1 MISLENVSFENVFSY
16 KLIYI
21 LAINDEAHEGLLKI
35 GDATLKTDQPIEKL
49 IPNCSLLNK
58 SAKKRIETYT
68 NTAGIDYKLLY
79 TQLAVKKEKDKI
91 DKKDKLVAFRD
102 YEVHNV
108 LKASNIKPEKLVK
121 SREWF
126 RVDLET
132 AKKAIEAV
140 INNEENLLGK
150 DIEKYTPI
158 IFRPEQEEAIDKTVK
173 LFTSTKKKEFS
184 KMLWN
189 AKMRFGKTVS
199 ALEVIR
205 QCKFNKT
212 IIITHRPVVDKG
224 WKDDFN
230 KIFYNEKNFIY
241 ASRKD
246 SSLKKLVASKKHFI
260 YFTSI
265 QELRIS
271 KTVGGTYDKND
282 DVFDTEWDLVIV
294 DEAHEGTTTALGDEV
309 IKRLVK
315 SNNNHN
321 TKFLALSGTP
331 FNIIDEY
338 NDEKCVYT
346 WDYIME
352 QDNKEKWGENHFGD
366 SNPYEELPKMHIYTY
381 NLGELLKTK
390 YVEDKAFNFKEFFRT
405 WTGNIKIDLKPMPKN
420 ANIGDFIH
428 ENDIISFLNLITKK
442 DSKNNYPFANE
453 KYRDLFRHTL
463 WMVPGVKE
471 AKALSELMKSHP
483 VFGSTAF
490 KIVNVAGDGDSE
502 EENKDALNS
511 VKTAIKEAG
520 TEGYT
525 ITLSCGKLTT
535 GVTIREWTAVM
546 MLAGA
551 YSTSAS
557 TYLQTIFRVQSP
569 CNMNGKIKTDCY
581 VFDFA
586 PDRALKVIA
595 ESVNISTKPG
605 RINSEEKQKILG
617 AFLNY
622 CPVISLE
629 GTKMKKL
636 STSRLLQ
643 RVKRVYAEKA
653 IKNGFDDDSL
663 YSDEL
668 LKLQNVDVEK
678 FKGLQKIL
686 EQTKSLGKTK
696 QIDINKQGLTDEE
709 YEELE
714 RLEKKQK
721 KNKKELTPEEKE
733 ELERR
738 KEILNNKAIAK
749 SILRSISIRIPL
761 LIYGAN
767 IAFNEDI
774 TIENLTELVDDVS
787 WQEFMPKGVTKDL
800 FKEFIK
806 YYDKEVFIVAG
817 LKIRDIVKSADD
829 LPILERIKEITKL
842 FSYFKNPDKETVLTP
857 WRVVNMHMSD
867 CLGGYDFFDEEHLE
881 EISEPRLVN
890 RGQVTKD
897 IFDKKDT
904 HILEVNSKTGLYPL
918 YMTYSIYR
926 YKLERL
932 KAVKNEIS
940 TEDEN
945 NLWIETV
952 KNNIFVI
959 CKTKMAKYI
968 TNRTLLGYKQIDSN
982 SKIGINAHCFD
993 DLLKSM
999 TDKPES
1005 FIKRIQRISF
1015 WLNEGNGIMK
1025 FDAIVGNPPYQENIS
1040 SKEGNKSL
1048 SKQLYPTFIKNSI
1061 LLEPKYLSL
1070 ITPSRWFT
1078 ADAQDKSFK
1087 KLREFILRHQHFV
1100 KIVNYPNNKLVF
1112 SNVEIAGG
1120 VNYFLYNG
1128 MYSGN
1133 VEFVECYKDSTNV
1146 VFRPLFEDNLD
1157 IIISMNSN
1165 INILNKIR
1173 DRNDFQ
1179 SMTNITLGRN
1189 AFGIVGKE
1197 DVLRKCTTEESF
1209 INAVKVICAYE
1220 KIRYTKRENIKKN
1233 IDLIDKW
1240 KVVISKGNGGAGLL
1254 SDDKPVAIL
1263 GKAYISEPNSI
1274 CTDSLIPIGN
1284 FDTKIEAQNLKKY
1297 LSGKFLRFV
1306 VGILKVSQNLSQ
1318 NVYQFVPLQDF
1329 SDKSD
1334 IDWSK
1339 SIAEIDQQL
1348 YAKYKFSKDEIDYVE
1363 SKIKPMAE

>member
-1 MISLENVSFENVFSY
+1 MISLENISFENVFSY

-79 TQLAVKKEKDKI
+79 TQLAVKKEKNKI

-126 RVDLET
+126 RLDLET

-140 INNEENLLGK
+140 INNEKNLLKK
-150 DIEKYTPI
+150 DIKAYTPI

-224 WKDDFN
+224 WEEDFN

-241 ASRKD
+241 GSKKD
-246 SSLKKLVASKKHFI
+246 SSLKELIVSKKKFV
-260 YFTSI
+260 YFASI
-265 QELRIS
+265 QDLRNS
-271 KTVGGTYDKND
+271 KTVGGIYDKND

-315 SNNNHN
+315 SNSSHN

-352 QDNKEKWGENHFGD
+352 QDSKEKWSENHFGD

-405 WTGNIKIDLKPMPKN
+405 WTGNIKIDLKQMPKN
-420 ANIGDFIH
+420 ANIGDFVH

-442 DSKNNYPFANE
+442 DSQNNYPFATE

-502 EENKDALNS
+502 EENKDALNL

-546 MLAGA
+546 MLAGS

-569 CNMNGKIKTDCY
+569 CNLNGKIKTDCY

-629 GTKMKKL
+629 GTKMKEL

-817 LKIRDIVKSADD
+817 LKIRDIVKSADN

-932 KAVKNEIS
+932 KAVKNEIF

-945 NLWIETV
+945 NLWIEIV
-952 KNNIFVI
+952 RNNIFVI
-959 CKTKMAKYI
+959 CKTEMAKYI
-968 TNRTLLGYKQIDSN
+968 TNRTLLGYKQINLN

-993 DLLKSM
+993 DLLKCM
-999 TDKPES
+999 TDKTGR
-1005 FIKRIQRISF
+1005 FIKRIQRVNF
-1015 WLNEGNGIMK
+1015 WLNEGNEIMK
-1025 FDAIVGNPPYQENIS
+1025 FDAIVGNPPYMIMDGGAKASAKPIYNYFIES
-1040 SKEGNKSL
+1040 SKKV
-1048 SKQLYPTFIKNSI
+1048 
-1061 LLEPKYLSL
+1061 EPKYMSFIIPTRWYTGGKGLDDFRKSMLNDKHMEL
-1070 ITPSRWFT
+1070 IHDYLTP
-1078 ADAQDKSFK
+1078 
-1087 KLREFILRHQHFV
+1087 EYI
-1100 KIVNYPNNKLVF
+1100 F
-1112 SNVEIAGG
+1112 SNTNIRGG
-1120 VNYFLYNG
+1120 VCYFLWNKDYN
-1128 MYSGN
+1128 N
-1133 VEFVECYKDSTNV
+1133 EVDLIRAVTHQNEK
-1146 VFRPLFEDNLD
+1146 
-1157 IIISMNSN
+1157 IISD
-1165 INILNKIR
+1165 IKRKFKIKEVDIFIR
-1173 DRNDFQ
+1173 DAHAIAILDR
-1179 SMTNITLGRN
+1179 IL
-1189 AFGIVGKE
+1189 KE
-1197 DVLRKCTTEESF
+1197 
-1209 INAVKVICAYE
+1209 
-1220 KIRYTKRENIKKN
+1220 KN
-1233 IDLIDKW
+1233 IDFMTNYISSRKPFGIDGNFTESESFLSDKNELANIECYGKAKSIGYIKKDDVKNHKDWISVW
-1240 KVVISKGNGGAGLL
+1240 KVYMPYVNNIGTELN
-1254 SDDKPVAIL
+1254 DDNQNTFI
-1263 GKAYISEPNSI
+1263 GEPNSV
-1274 CTDSLIPIGN
+1274 CTETFLVAGA
-1284 FDTKIEAQNLKKY
+1284 ELNLNKYECIALSKY
-1297 LSGKFLRFV
+1297 LRSKFARF
-1306 VGILKVSQNLSQ
+1306 LHSLAKTSHHATAKT
-1318 NVYQFVPLQDF
+1318 YQFVPLQDF
-1329 SDKSD
+1329 SDESD

>member
-1 MISLENVSFENVFSY
+1 MISLENISFENVFSY

-79 TQLAVKKEKDKI
+79 TQLAVKKEKNKI

-108 LKASNIKPEKLVK
+108 LKASNIKPEKLAK

-140 INNEENLLGK
+140 INNEKNLLKK
-150 DIEKYTPI
+150 DIKAHTPI

-224 WKDDFN
+224 WEEDFN

-241 ASRKD
+241 GSKKD
-246 SSLKKLVASKKHFI
+246 SSLKELIVSKKKFV
-260 YFTSI
+260 YFASI
-265 QELRIS
+265 QDLRNS
-271 KTVGGTYDKND
+271 KTVGGIYDKND

-315 SNNNHN
+315 SNSSHN

-352 QDNKEKWGENHFGD
+352 QDSKEKWSNNHFGD

-420 ANIGDFIH
+420 ANIGDCVH

-442 DSKNNYPFANE
+442 DSQNNYPFATE

-490 KIVNVAGDGDSE
+490 NIVNVAGDGDSE
-502 EENKDALNS
+502 EENKDALNL

-714 RLEKKQK
+714 CLEKKQK

-733 ELERR
+733 DLERR
-738 KEILNNKAIAK
+738 KEILKNKAIAK

-926 YKLERL
+926 YKLKRL

-945 NLWIETV
+945 NLWIETIR
-952 KNNIFVI
+952 NNIFVI

-1005 FIKRIQRISF
+1005 FIKRIQRVSF

-1025 FDAIVGNPPYQENIS
+1025 FDAIVGNPPYMIMDGGAKASAKPIYNYFIES
-1040 SKEGNKSL
+1040 SKKVEPRYMSFIIPTRWYTGGKGLDDFRKSML
-1048 SKQLYPTFIKNSI
+1048 NDKHMELIHD
-1061 LLEPKYLSL
+1061 YL
-1070 ITPSRWFT
+1070 TP
-1078 ADAQDKSFK
+1078 
-1087 KLREFILRHQHFV
+1087 EYI
-1100 KIVNYPNNKLVF
+1100 F
-1112 SNVEIAGG
+1112 SNTNIRGG
-1120 VNYFLYNG
+1120 VCYFLWNKDYN
-1128 MYSGN
+1128 N
-1133 VEFVECYKDSTNV
+1133 EVDLIRV
-1146 VFRPLFEDNLD
+1146 VTHQNEK
-1157 IIISMNSN
+1157 IISD
-1165 INILNKIR
+1165 IKRKFKIKEVDIFIR
-1173 DRNDFQ
+1173 DAHAIAILDR
-1179 SMTNITLGRN
+1179 IL
-1189 AFGIVGKE
+1189 KE
-1197 DVLRKCTTEESF
+1197 
-1209 INAVKVICAYE
+1209 
-1220 KIRYTKRENIKKN
+1220 KN
-1233 IDLIDKW
+1233 IDFMTNYISSRKPFGIDGNFTESESFLSDKNELANIECYGKAKSIGYIKKDDVKNHKDWISVW
-1240 KVVISKGNGGAGLL
+1240 KVYMPYVNNIGTELN
-1254 SDDKPVAIL
+1254 DDNQNTFI
-1263 GKAYISEPNSI
+1263 GEPNSV
-1274 CTDSLIPIGN
+1274 CTETFLVAGA
-1284 FDTKIEAQNLKKY
+1284 ELNLNKYECIALSKY
-1297 LSGKFLRFV
+1297 LRSKFARF
-1306 VGILKVSQNLSQ
+1306 LHSLAKTSHHATAKT
-1318 NVYQFVPLQDF
+1318 YQFVPLQDF

-1348 YAKYKFSKDEIDYVE
+1348 YVKYKFSKDEIDYVE

>member
-1 MISLENVSFENVFSY
+1 
-16 KLIYI
+16 
-21 LAINDEAHEGLLKI
+21 
-35 GDATLKTDQPIEKL
+35 
-49 IPNCSLLNK
+49 
-58 SAKKRIETYT
+58 
-68 NTAGIDYKLLY
+68 
-79 TQLAVKKEKDKI
+79 
-91 DKKDKLVAFRD
+91 
-102 YEVHNV
+102 
-108 LKASNIKPEKLVK
+108 
-121 SREWF
+121 
-126 RVDLET
+126 
-132 AKKAIEAV
+132 
-140 INNEENLLGK
+140 
-150 DIEKYTPI
+150 
-158 IFRPEQEEAIDKTVK
+158 
-173 LFTSTKKKEFS
+173 
-184 KMLWN
+184 
-189 AKMRFGKTVS
+189 MR
-199 ALEVIR
+199 
-205 QCKFNKT
+205 N
-212 IIITHRPVVDKG
+212 
-224 WKDDFN
+224 
-230 KIFYNEKNFIY
+230 
-241 ASRKD
+241 
-246 SSLKKLVASKKHFI
+246 
-260 YFTSI
+260 
-265 QELRIS
+265 S
-271 KTVGGTYDKND
+271 KTVGGIYDKND

-315 SNNNHN
+315 SNSSHN

-352 QDNKEKWGENHFGD
+352 QDSKEKWSNNHFGD

-420 ANIGDFIH
+420 ANIGDFVH

-442 DSKNNYPFANE
+442 DSQNNYPFATE

-502 EENKDALNS
+502 EENKDALNL

-733 ELERR
+733 DLERR
-738 KEILNNKAIAK
+738 KEILKNKAIAK

-890 RGQVTKD
+890 RGQGTKD

-926 YKLERL
+926 YKLKRL

-945 NLWIETV
+945 NLWIETIR
-952 KNNIFVI
+952 NNIFVI

-1005 FIKRIQRISF
+1005 FIKRIQRVSF

-1025 FDAIVGNPPYQENIS
+1025 FDAIVGNPPYMIMDGGAKASAKPIYNYFIES
-1040 SKEGNKSL
+1040 SKKV
-1048 SKQLYPTFIKNSI
+1048 
-1061 LLEPKYLSL
+1061 EPKYMSFIIPTRWYTGGKGLDDFRKSMLNDKHMEL
-1070 ITPSRWFT
+1070 IHDYLTP
-1078 ADAQDKSFK
+1078 
-1087 KLREFILRHQHFV
+1087 EYI
-1100 KIVNYPNNKLVF
+1100 F
-1112 SNVEIAGG
+1112 SNTNIRGG
-1120 VNYFLYNG
+1120 VCYFLWNKNYN
-1128 MYSGN
+1128 N
-1133 VEFVECYKDSTNV
+1133 EVDLIRV
-1146 VFRPLFEDNLD
+1146 VTHQNEK
-1157 IIISMNSN
+1157 IISD
-1165 INILNKIR
+1165 IKRKFKIKEVDIFIR
-1173 DRNDFQ
+1173 DAHAIAILDR
-1179 SMTNITLGRN
+1179 IL
-1189 AFGIVGKE
+1189 KE
-1197 DVLRKCTTEESF
+1197 
-1209 INAVKVICAYE
+1209 
-1220 KIRYTKRENIKKN
+1220 KN
-1233 IDLIDKW
+1233 IDFMTNYISSRKPFGIDGNFTESELFLSDKNELANIECYGKAKSIGYIKKDDVKNHKDWISVW
-1240 KVVISKGNGGAGLL
+1240 KVYMPYVNNIGTELN
-1254 SDDKPVAIL
+1254 DDNQNTFI
-1263 GKAYISEPNSI
+1263 GEPNSV
-1274 CTDSLIPIGN
+1274 CTETFLVAGA
-1284 FDTKIEAQNLKKY
+1284 ELNLNKYECIALSKY
-1297 LSGKFLRFV
+1297 LRSKFARF
-1306 VGILKVSQNLSQ
+1306 LHSLAKTSHHATAKT
-1318 NVYQFVPLQDF
+1318 YQFVPLQDF

>member
-1 MISLENVSFENVFSY
+1 MISLENISFENVFSY

-140 INNEENLLGK
+140 INNEKNLLKK
-150 DIEKYTPI
+150 DIKAHTPI

-224 WKDDFN
+224 WEEDFN

-241 ASRKD
+241 GSKKD
-246 SSLKKLVASKKHFI
+246 SSLKELIVSKKKFV
-260 YFTSI
+260 YFASI
-265 QELRIS
+265 QDLRNS
-271 KTVGGTYDKND
+271 KTVGGIYDKND

-315 SNNNHN
+315 SNSSHN

-352 QDNKEKWGENHFGD
+352 QDSKEKWSNNYFGD

-420 ANIGDFIH
+420 ANIGDFVH

-442 DSKNNYPFANE
+442 DSQNNYPFATE

-490 KIVNVAGDGDSE
+490 NIVNVAGDGDSE
-502 EENKDALNS
+502 EENKDALNL

-733 ELERR
+733 DLERR
-738 KEILNNKAIAK
+738 KEILKNKAIAK

-926 YKLERL
+926 YKLKRL

-945 NLWIETV
+945 NLWIETIR
-952 KNNIFVI
+952 NNIFVV

-1005 FIKRIQRISF
+1005 FIKRIQRVSF

-1025 FDAIVGNPPYQENIS
+1025 FDAIVGNPPYMIMDGGAKASAKPIYNYFIES
-1040 SKEGNKSL
+1040 SKKVEPRYMSFIIPTRWYTGGKGLDDFRKSML
-1048 SKQLYPTFIKNSI
+1048 NDKHMELIHD
-1061 LLEPKYLSL
+1061 YL
-1070 ITPSRWFT
+1070 TP
-1078 ADAQDKSFK
+1078 
-1087 KLREFILRHQHFV
+1087 EYI
-1100 KIVNYPNNKLVF
+1100 F
-1112 SNVEIAGG
+1112 SNTNIRGG
-1120 VNYFLYNG
+1120 VCYFLWNKDYN
-1128 MYSGN
+1128 N
-1133 VEFVECYKDSTNV
+1133 EVDLIRV
-1146 VFRPLFEDNLD
+1146 VTHQNEK
-1157 IIISMNSN
+1157 IISD
-1165 INILNKIR
+1165 IKRKFKIKEVDIFIR
-1173 DRNDFQ
+1173 DAHAIAILDR
-1179 SMTNITLGRN
+1179 IL
-1189 AFGIVGKE
+1189 KE
-1197 DVLRKCTTEESF
+1197 
-1209 INAVKVICAYE
+1209 
-1220 KIRYTKRENIKKN
+1220 KN
-1233 IDLIDKW
+1233 IDFMTNYISSRKPFGIDGNFTESESFLSDKNELANIECYGKAKSIGYIKKDDVKNHKDWISVW
-1240 KVVISKGNGGAGLL
+1240 KVYMPYVNNIGTELN
-1254 SDDKPVAIL
+1254 DDNQNTFI
-1263 GKAYISEPNSI
+1263 GEPNSV
-1274 CTDSLIPIGN
+1274 CTETFLVAGA
-1284 FDTKIEAQNLKKY
+1284 ELNLNKYECIALSKY
-1297 LSGKFLRFV
+1297 LRSKFARF
-1306 VGILKVSQNLSQ
+1306 LHSLAKTSHHATAKT
-1318 NVYQFVPLQDF
+1318 YQFVPLQDF

-1348 YAKYKFSKDEIDYVE
+1348 YVKYKFSKDEIDYVE

>member
-1 MISLENVSFENVFSY
+1 
-16 KLIYI
+16 
-21 LAINDEAHEGLLKI
+21 
-35 GDATLKTDQPIEKL
+35 
-49 IPNCSLLNK
+49 
-58 SAKKRIETYT
+58 
-68 NTAGIDYKLLY
+68 
-79 TQLAVKKEKDKI
+79 
-91 DKKDKLVAFRD
+91 
-102 YEVHNV
+102 
-108 LKASNIKPEKLVK
+108 
-121 SREWF
+121 
-126 RVDLET
+126 
-132 AKKAIEAV
+132 
-140 INNEENLLGK
+140 
-150 DIEKYTPI
+150 
-158 IFRPEQEEAIDKTVK
+158 
-173 LFTSTKKKEFS
+173 
-184 KMLWN
+184 
-189 AKMRFGKTVS
+189 MR
-199 ALEVIR
+199 
-205 QCKFNKT
+205 N
-212 IIITHRPVVDKG
+212 
-224 WKDDFN
+224 
-230 KIFYNEKNFIY
+230 
-241 ASRKD
+241 
-246 SSLKKLVASKKHFI
+246 
-260 YFTSI
+260 
-265 QELRIS
+265 S
-271 KTVGGTYDKND
+271 KTVGGIYDKND

-315 SNNNHN
+315 SNSSHN

-352 QDNKEKWGENHFGD
+352 QDSKEKWSNNHFGD

-420 ANIGDFIH
+420 ANIGDFVH

-442 DSKNNYPFANE
+442 DSQNNYPFATE

-502 EENKDALNS
+502 EENKDALNL

-733 ELERR
+733 DLERR
-738 KEILNNKAIAK
+738 KEILKNKAIAK

-926 YKLERL
+926 YELKRL

-945 NLWIETV
+945 NLWIETIR
-952 KNNIFVI
+952 NNIFVI

-1005 FIKRIQRISF
+1005 FIKRIQRVSF

-1025 FDAIVGNPPYQENIS
+1025 FDAIVGNPPYMIMDGGAKASAKPIYNYFIES
-1040 SKEGNKSL
+1040 SKKV
-1048 SKQLYPTFIKNSI
+1048 
-1061 LLEPKYLSL
+1061 EPKYMSFIIPTRWYTGGKGLDDFRKSMLNDKHMEL
-1070 ITPSRWFT
+1070 IHDYLTP
-1078 ADAQDKSFK
+1078 
-1087 KLREFILRHQHFV
+1087 EYI
-1100 KIVNYPNNKLVF
+1100 F
-1112 SNVEIAGG
+1112 SNTNIRGG
-1120 VNYFLYNG
+1120 VCYFLWNKNYN
-1128 MYSGN
+1128 N
-1133 VEFVECYKDSTNV
+1133 EVDLIRV
-1146 VFRPLFEDNLD
+1146 VTHQNEK
-1157 IIISMNSN
+1157 IISD
-1165 INILNKIR
+1165 IKRKFKIKEVDIFIR
-1173 DRNDFQ
+1173 DAHAIAILDR
-1179 SMTNITLGRN
+1179 IL
-1189 AFGIVGKE
+1189 KE
-1197 DVLRKCTTEESF
+1197 
-1209 INAVKVICAYE
+1209 
-1220 KIRYTKRENIKKN
+1220 KN
-1233 IDLIDKW
+1233 IDFMTNYISSRKPFGIDGNFTESELFLSDKNELANIECYGKAKSIGYIKKDDVKNHKDWISVW
-1240 KVVISKGNGGAGLL
+1240 KVYMPYVNNIGTELN
-1254 SDDKPVAIL
+1254 DDNQNTFI
-1263 GKAYISEPNSI
+1263 GEPNSV
-1274 CTDSLIPIGN
+1274 CTETFLVAGA
-1284 FDTKIEAQNLKKY
+1284 ELNLNKYECIALSKY
-1297 LSGKFLRFV
+1297 LRSKFARF
-1306 VGILKVSQNLSQ
+1306 LHSLAKTSHHATAKT
-1318 NVYQFVPLQDF
+1318 YQFVPLQDF

>member
-1 MISLENVSFENVFSY
+1 MISLENISFENVFSY

-79 TQLAVKKEKDKI
+79 TQLAVKKEKNKI

-140 INNEENLLGK
+140 INNEKNLLKK
-150 DIEKYTPI
+150 DIKAYTPI

-224 WKDDFN
+224 WEEDFN

-241 ASRKD
+241 GSKKD
-246 SSLKKLVASKKHFI
+246 SSLKELIVSKKKFV
-260 YFTSI
+260 YFASI
-265 QELRIS
+265 QDLRNS
-271 KTVGGTYDKND
+271 KTVGGIYDKND

-315 SNNNHN
+315 SNSSHN

-352 QDNKEKWGENHFGD
+352 QDSKEKWSNNHFGD

-420 ANIGDFIH
+420 ANIGDFVH

-442 DSKNNYPFANE
+442 DSQNNYPFATE

-502 EENKDALNS
+502 EENKDALNL

-569 CNMNGKIKTDCY
+569 CNLNGKIKTDCY

-629 GTKMKKL
+629 GTKMKEL

-817 LKIRDIVKSADD
+817 LKIRDIVKSADN

-932 KAVKNEIS
+932 KAVKNEIF

-945 NLWIETV
+945 NLWIEIV
-952 KNNIFVI
+952 RNNIFVI
-959 CKTKMAKYI
+959 CKTEMAKYI
-968 TNRTLLGYKQIDSN
+968 TNRTLLGYKQINLN

-993 DLLKSM
+993 DLLKCM
-999 TDKPES
+999 TDKTGR
-1005 FIKRIQRISF
+1005 FIKRIQRVNF
-1015 WLNEGNGIMK
+1015 WLNEGNEIMK
-1025 FDAIVGNPPYQENIS
+1025 FDAIVGNPPYMIMDGGAKASAKPIYNYFIES
-1040 SKEGNKSL
+1040 SKKV
-1048 SKQLYPTFIKNSI
+1048 
-1061 LLEPKYLSL
+1061 EPKYMSFIIPTRWYTGGKGLDDFRKSMLNDKHMEL
-1070 ITPSRWFT
+1070 IHDYLTP
-1078 ADAQDKSFK
+1078 
-1087 KLREFILRHQHFV
+1087 EYI
-1100 KIVNYPNNKLVF
+1100 F
-1112 SNVEIAGG
+1112 SNTNIRGG
-1120 VNYFLYNG
+1120 VCYFLWNKDYN
-1128 MYSGN
+1128 N
-1133 VEFVECYKDSTNV
+1133 EVDLIRAVTHQNEK
-1146 VFRPLFEDNLD
+1146 
-1157 IIISMNSN
+1157 IISD
-1165 INILNKIR
+1165 IKRKFKIKEVDIFIR
-1173 DRNDFQ
+1173 DAHAIAILDR
-1179 SMTNITLGRN
+1179 IL
-1189 AFGIVGKE
+1189 KE
-1197 DVLRKCTTEESF
+1197 
-1209 INAVKVICAYE
+1209 
-1220 KIRYTKRENIKKN
+1220 KN
-1233 IDLIDKW
+1233 IDFMTNYISSRKPFGIDGNFTESESFLSDKNELANIECYGKAKSIGYIKKDDVKNHKDWISVW
-1240 KVVISKGNGGAGLL
+1240 KVYMPYVNNIGTELN
-1254 SDDKPVAIL
+1254 DDNQNTFI
-1263 GKAYISEPNSI
+1263 GEPNSV
-1274 CTDSLIPIGN
+1274 CTETFLVAGA
-1284 FDTKIEAQNLKKY
+1284 ELNLNKYECIALSKY
-1297 LSGKFLRFV
+1297 LRSKFARF
-1306 VGILKVSQNLSQ
+1306 LHSLAKTSHHATAKT
-1318 NVYQFVPLQDF
+1318 YQFVPLQDF
-1329 SDKSD
+1329 SDESD

>member
-1 MISLENVSFENVFSY
+1 
-16 KLIYI
+16 
-21 LAINDEAHEGLLKI
+21 
-35 GDATLKTDQPIEKL
+35 
-49 IPNCSLLNK
+49 
-58 SAKKRIETYT
+58 
-68 NTAGIDYKLLY
+68 
-79 TQLAVKKEKDKI
+79 
-91 DKKDKLVAFRD
+91 
-102 YEVHNV
+102 
-108 LKASNIKPEKLVK
+108 
-121 SREWF
+121 
-126 RVDLET
+126 
-132 AKKAIEAV
+132 
-140 INNEENLLGK
+140 
-150 DIEKYTPI
+150 
-158 IFRPEQEEAIDKTVK
+158 
-173 LFTSTKKKEFS
+173 
-184 KMLWN
+184 
-189 AKMRFGKTVS
+189 MR
-199 ALEVIR
+199 
-205 QCKFNKT
+205 N
-212 IIITHRPVVDKG
+212 
-224 WKDDFN
+224 
-230 KIFYNEKNFIY
+230 
-241 ASRKD
+241 
-246 SSLKKLVASKKHFI
+246 
-260 YFTSI
+260 
-265 QELRIS
+265 S
-271 KTVGGTYDKND
+271 KTVGGIYDKND

-315 SNNNHN
+315 SNSSHN

-352 QDNKEKWGENHFGD
+352 QDSKEKWSNNHFGD

-390 YVEDKAFNFKEFFRT
+390 YLEDKAFNFKEFFRT

-420 ANIGDFIH
+420 ANIGDFVH

-442 DSKNNYPFANE
+442 DSQNNYPFATE

-502 EENKDALNS
+502 EENKDALNL

-733 ELERR
+733 DLERR
-738 KEILNNKAIAK
+738 KEILKNKAIAK

-926 YKLERL
+926 YKLKRL

-945 NLWIETV
+945 NLWIETIR
-952 KNNIFVI
+952 NNIFVI

-1005 FIKRIQRISF
+1005 FIKRIQRVSF

-1025 FDAIVGNPPYQENIS
+1025 FDAIVGNPPYMIMDGGAKASAKPIYNYFIES
-1040 SKEGNKSL
+1040 SKKV
-1048 SKQLYPTFIKNSI
+1048 
-1061 LLEPKYLSL
+1061 EPKYMSFIIPTRWYTGGKGLDDFRKSMLNDKHMEL
-1070 ITPSRWFT
+1070 IHDYLTP
-1078 ADAQDKSFK
+1078 
-1087 KLREFILRHQHFV
+1087 EYI
-1100 KIVNYPNNKLVF
+1100 F
-1112 SNVEIAGG
+1112 SNTNIRGG
-1120 VNYFLYNG
+1120 VCYFLWNKNYN
-1128 MYSGN
+1128 N
-1133 VEFVECYKDSTNV
+1133 EVDLIRV
-1146 VFRPLFEDNLD
+1146 VTHQNEK
-1157 IIISMNSN
+1157 IISD
-1165 INILNKIR
+1165 IKRKFKIKEVDIFIR
-1173 DRNDFQ
+1173 DAHAIAILDR
-1179 SMTNITLGRN
+1179 IL
-1189 AFGIVGKE
+1189 KE
-1197 DVLRKCTTEESF
+1197 
-1209 INAVKVICAYE
+1209 
-1220 KIRYTKRENIKKN
+1220 KN
-1233 IDLIDKW
+1233 IDFMTNYISSRKPFGIDGNFTESELFLSDKNELANIECYGKAKSIGYIKKDDVKNHKDWISVW
-1240 KVVISKGNGGAGLL
+1240 KVYMPYVNNIGTELN
-1254 SDDKPVAIL
+1254 DDNQNTFI
-1263 GKAYISEPNSI
+1263 GEPNSV
-1274 CTDSLIPIGN
+1274 CTETFLVAGA
-1284 FDTKIEAQNLKKY
+1284 ELNLNKYECIALSKY
-1297 LSGKFLRFV
+1297 LRSKFARF
-1306 VGILKVSQNLSQ
+1306 LHSLAKTSHHATAKT
-1318 NVYQFVPLQDF
+1318 YQFVPLQDF

>member
-1 MISLENVSFENVFSY
+1 MISLENISFENVFSY

-79 TQLAVKKEKDKI
+79 TQLAVKKEKNKI

-140 INNEENLLGK
+140 INNEKNLLKK
-150 DIEKYTPI
+150 DIKAYTPI

-224 WKDDFN
+224 WEEDFN

-241 ASRKD
+241 GSKKD
-246 SSLKKLVASKKHFI
+246 SSLKELIVSKKKFV
-260 YFTSI
+260 YFASI
-265 QELRIS
+265 QDLRNS
-271 KTVGGTYDKND
+271 KTVGGIYDKND

-315 SNNNHN
+315 SNSSHN

-352 QDNKEKWGENHFGD
+352 QDSKEKWSENHFGD

-405 WTGNIKIDLKPMPKN
+405 WTGNIKIDLKQMPKN
-420 ANIGDFIH
+420 ANIGDFVH

-442 DSKNNYPFANE
+442 DSQNNYPFATE

-502 EENKDALNS
+502 EENKDALNL

-546 MLAGA
+546 MLAGS

-569 CNMNGKIKTDCY
+569 CNLNGKIKTDCY

-686 EQTKSLGKTK
+686 EQTKSLGKSK
-696 QIDINKQGLTDEE
+696 KIDINKQGLIDEE

-738 KEILNNKAIAK
+738 KELLNNKAIAK

-999 TDKPES
+999 TDKTGR
-1005 FIKRIQRISF
+1005 FIKRIQRVSF
-1015 WLNEGNGIMK
+1015 WLNEGNEIMK
-1025 FDAIVGNPPYQENIS
+1025 FDAIVGNPPYMIMDGGAKASAKPIYNYFIES
-1040 SKEGNKSL
+1040 SKKV
-1048 SKQLYPTFIKNSI
+1048 
-1061 LLEPKYLSL
+1061 EPKYMSFIIPTRWYTGGKGLDDFRKSMLNDKHMEL
-1070 ITPSRWFT
+1070 IHDYLTP
-1078 ADAQDKSFK
+1078 
-1087 KLREFILRHQHFV
+1087 EYI
-1100 KIVNYPNNKLVF
+1100 F
-1112 SNVEIAGG
+1112 SNTNIRGG
-1120 VNYFLYNG
+1120 VCYFLWNKDYN
-1128 MYSGN
+1128 N
-1133 VEFVECYKDSTNV
+1133 EVDLIRV
-1146 VFRPLFEDNLD
+1146 VTHQNEK
-1157 IIISMNSN
+1157 IISD
-1165 INILNKIR
+1165 IKRKFKIKEVDIFIR
-1173 DRNDFQ
+1173 DAHAIAILDR
-1179 SMTNITLGRN
+1179 IL
-1189 AFGIVGKE
+1189 KE
-1197 DVLRKCTTEESF
+1197 
-1209 INAVKVICAYE
+1209 
-1220 KIRYTKRENIKKN
+1220 KN
-1233 IDLIDKW
+1233 IDFMTNYISSRKPFGIDGNFTESESFLSDKNELANIECYGKAKSIGYIKKDDVKNHKDWISVW
-1240 KVVISKGNGGAGLL
+1240 KVYMPYVNNIGTELN
-1254 SDDKPVAIL
+1254 DDNQNTFI
-1263 GKAYISEPNSI
+1263 GEPNSV
-1274 CTDSLIPIGN
+1274 CTETFLVAGA
-1284 FDTKIEAQNLKKY
+1284 ELNLNKYECIALSKY
-1297 LSGKFLRFV
+1297 LRSKFARF
-1306 VGILKVSQNLSQ
+1306 LHSLAKTSHHATAKT
-1318 NVYQFVPLQDF
+1318 YQFVPLQDF

>member
-1 MISLENVSFENVFSY
+1 MISLENISFENVFSY

-140 INNEENLLGK
+140 INNEKNLLKK
-150 DIEKYTPI
+150 DIKAHTPI

-224 WKDDFN
+224 WEEDFN

-241 ASRKD
+241 GSKKD
-246 SSLKKLVASKKHFI
+246 SSLKELIVSKKKFV
-260 YFTSI
+260 YFASI
-265 QELRIS
+265 QDLRNS
-271 KTVGGTYDKND
+271 KTVGGIYDKND

-315 SNNNHN
+315 SNSSHN

-352 QDNKEKWGENHFGD
+352 QDSKEKWSNNHFGD

-420 ANIGDFIH
+420 ANIGDFVH

-442 DSKNNYPFANE
+442 DSQNNYPFATE

-502 EENKDALNS
+502 EENKDALNL

-733 ELERR
+733 DLERR
-738 KEILNNKAIAK
+738 KEILKNKAIAK

-926 YKLERL
+926 YKLKRL

-945 NLWIETV
+945 NLWIETIR
-952 KNNIFVI
+952 NNIFVI

-1005 FIKRIQRISF
+1005 FIKRIQRVSF

-1025 FDAIVGNPPYQENIS
+1025 FDAIVGNPPYMIMDGGAKASAKPIYNYFIES
-1040 SKEGNKSL
+1040 SKKV
-1048 SKQLYPTFIKNSI
+1048 
-1061 LLEPKYLSL
+1061 EPKYMSFIIPTRWYTGGKGLDDFRKSMLNDKHMEL
-1070 ITPSRWFT
+1070 IHDYLTP
-1078 ADAQDKSFK
+1078 
-1087 KLREFILRHQHFV
+1087 EYI
-1100 KIVNYPNNKLVF
+1100 F
-1112 SNVEIAGG
+1112 SNTNIRGG
-1120 VNYFLYNG
+1120 VCYFLWNKNYN
-1128 MYSGN
+1128 N
-1133 VEFVECYKDSTNV
+1133 EVDLIRV
-1146 VFRPLFEDNLD
+1146 VTHQNEK
-1157 IIISMNSN
+1157 IISD
-1165 INILNKIR
+1165 IKRKFKIKEVDIFIR
-1173 DRNDFQ
+1173 DAHAIAILDR
-1179 SMTNITLGRN
+1179 IL
-1189 AFGIVGKE
+1189 KE
-1197 DVLRKCTTEESF
+1197 
-1209 INAVKVICAYE
+1209 
-1220 KIRYTKRENIKKN
+1220 KN
-1233 IDLIDKW
+1233 IDFMTNYISSRKPFGIDGNFTESELFLSDKNELANIECYGKAKSIGYIKKDDVKNHKDWISVW
-1240 KVVISKGNGGAGLL
+1240 KVYMPYVNNIGTELN
-1254 SDDKPVAIL
+1254 DDNQNTFI
-1263 GKAYISEPNSI
+1263 GEPNSV
-1274 CTDSLIPIGN
+1274 CTETFLVAGA
-1284 FDTKIEAQNLKKY
+1284 ELNLNKYECIALSKY
-1297 LSGKFLRFV
+1297 LRSKFARF
-1306 VGILKVSQNLSQ
+1306 LHSLAKTSHHATAKT
-1318 NVYQFVPLQDF
+1318 YQFVPLQDF

>member
-1 MISLENVSFENVFSY
+1 MISLENISFENVFSY

-140 INNEENLLGK
+140 INNEKNLLKK
-150 DIEKYTPI
+150 DIKAHTPI

-224 WKDDFN
+224 WEEDFN

-241 ASRKD
+241 GSKKD
-246 SSLKKLVASKKHFI
+246 SSLKELIVSKKKFV
-260 YFTSI
+260 YFASI
-265 QELRIS
+265 QDLRNS
-271 KTVGGTYDKND
+271 KTVGGIYDKND

-315 SNNNHN
+315 SNSSHN

-352 QDNKEKWGENHFGD
+352 QDSKEKWSNNHFGD

-420 ANIGDFIH
+420 ANIGDFVH

-442 DSKNNYPFANE
+442 DSQNNYPFATE

-502 EENKDALNS
+502 EENKDALNL

-686 EQTKSLGKTK
+686 EQTKSLGKSK
-696 QIDINKQGLTDEE
+696 KIDINKQGLIDEE
-709 YEELE
+709 HEEISK
-714 RLEKKQK
+714 RAQK
-721 KNKKELTPEEKE
+721 KNKKQLTAEDKEL
-733 ELERR
+733 
-738 KEILNNKAIAK
+738 LNNKAIAK

-787 WQEFMPKGVTKDL
+787 WQEFMPKGVIKDL

-806 YYDKEVFIVAG
+806 YYDEEVFIVAG
-817 LKIRDIVKSADD
+817 LKIRDIVKSADN

-867 CLGGYDFFDEEHLE
+867 CLGGYDFFDEVHLE

-952 KNNIFVI
+952 RNNIFVI
-959 CKTKMAKYI
+959 CKTEMAKYI
-968 TNRTLLGYKQIDSN
+968 TNRTLLGYKQINLN

-993 DLLKSM
+993 DLLKCM
-999 TDKPES
+999 TDKTDR
-1005 FIKRIQRISF
+1005 FIKRIQRTSF
-1015 WLNEGNGIMK
+1015 WLNEGNEIMK
-1025 FDAIVGNPPYQENIS
+1025 FDAIVGNPPYMIMDGGAKASAKPIYNYFIES
-1040 SKEGNKSL
+1040 SKKVKPKYMSFIIPTRWYTGGKGLDDFRKSMLNDKHMELIHDYLTPEYIFSNTNIRGGVCYFLWNKDYNNEVDLIRVITHQNEKIVSDIKRKFKIEEVDIFIRDAQSILILDKIVKQETKLLSMYVSSL
-1048 SKQLYPTFIKNSI
+1048 KPFGFRGYFIK
-1061 LLEPKYLSL
+1061 
-1070 ITPSRWFT
+1070 
-1078 ADAQDKSFK
+1078 DKRFHLDK
-1087 KLREFILRHQHFV
+1087 
-1100 KIVNYPNNKLVF
+1100 N
-1112 SNVEIAGG
+1112 
-1120 VNYFLYNG
+1120 
-1128 MYSGN
+1128 
-1133 VEFVECYKDSTNV
+1133 
-1146 VFRPLFEDNLD
+1146 NLD
-1157 IIISMNSN
+1157 NPIICYGKGKLLGYVERAEVKNHIEWIDVWKIFTPRANN
-1165 INILNKIR
+1165 I
-1173 DRNDFQ
+1173 
-1179 SMTNITLGRN
+1179 G
-1189 AFGIVGKE
+1189 
-1197 DVLRKCTTEESF
+1197 TE
-1209 INAVKVICAYE
+1209 
-1220 KIRYTKRENIKKN
+1220 
-1233 IDLIDKW
+1233 
-1240 KVVISKGNGGAGLL
+1240 L
-1254 SDDKPVAIL
+1254 SDDNLNSFI
-1263 GKAYISEPNSI
+1263 GEPGSI
-1274 CTDSLIPIGN
+1274 CTESYIAMGMELN
-1284 FDTKIEAQNLKKY
+1284 LTKIMAINLTKY
-1297 LSGKFLRFV
+1297 LKTKFLRFLH
-1306 VGILKVSQNLSQ
+1306 GIAKSSQDATAKT
-1318 NVYQFVPLQDF
+1318 YQFVPLQDF

>member
-1 MISLENVSFENVFSY
+1 MISLENISFENVFSY

-79 TQLAVKKEKDKI
+79 TQLAVKKEKNKI

-126 RVDLET
+126 RLDLET

-140 INNEENLLGK
+140 INNEKNLLKK
-150 DIEKYTPI
+150 DIKAYTPI

-224 WKDDFN
+224 WEEDFN

-241 ASRKD
+241 GSKKD
-246 SSLKKLVASKKHFI
+246 SSLKELIVSKKKFV
-260 YFTSI
+260 YFASI
-265 QELRIS
+265 QDLRNS
-271 KTVGGTYDKND
+271 KTVGGIYDKND

-315 SNNNHN
+315 SNSSHN

-352 QDNKEKWGENHFGD
+352 QDSKEKWSENHFGD

-405 WTGNIKIDLKPMPKN
+405 WTGNIKIDLKQMPKN
-420 ANIGDFIH
+420 ANIGDFVH

-442 DSKNNYPFANE
+442 DSQNNYPFVTE

-502 EENKDALNS
+502 EENKDALNL

-546 MLAGA
+546 MLAGS

-569 CNMNGKIKTDCY
+569 CNLNGKIKTDCY

-629 GTKMKKL
+629 GTKMKEL

-817 LKIRDIVKSADD
+817 LKIRDIVKSADN

-945 NLWIETV
+945 NLWIEIV
-952 KNNIFVI
+952 RNNIFVI
-959 CKTKMAKYI
+959 CKTEMAKYI
-968 TNRTLLGYKQIDSN
+968 TNRTLLGYKQINLN

-993 DLLKSM
+993 DLLKCM
-999 TDKPES
+999 TDKTDR
-1005 FIKRIQRISF
+1005 FIKRIQRTSF
-1015 WLNEGNGIMK
+1015 WLNEGNEIMK
-1025 FDAIVGNPPYQENIS
+1025 FDAIVGNPPYMIMDGGAKASAKPIYNYFIES
-1040 SKEGNKSL
+1040 SKKVKPKYMSFIIPTRWYTGGKGLDDFRKSMLNDKHMELIHDYLTPEYIFSNTNIRGGVCYFLWNKDYNNEVDLIRVITHQNEKIVSDIKRKFKIEEVDIFIRDAQAILILDKIVKQETKLLSMYVSSL
-1048 SKQLYPTFIKNSI
+1048 KPFGFRGYFIK
-1061 LLEPKYLSL
+1061 
-1070 ITPSRWFT
+1070 
-1078 ADAQDKSFK
+1078 DKRFHLDK
-1087 KLREFILRHQHFV
+1087 
-1100 KIVNYPNNKLVF
+1100 N
-1112 SNVEIAGG
+1112 
-1120 VNYFLYNG
+1120 
-1128 MYSGN
+1128 
-1133 VEFVECYKDSTNV
+1133 
-1146 VFRPLFEDNLD
+1146 NLD
-1157 IIISMNSN
+1157 NPIICYGKGKLLGYVERAEVKNHIEWIDVWKIFTPRANN
-1165 INILNKIR
+1165 I
-1173 DRNDFQ
+1173 
-1179 SMTNITLGRN
+1179 G
-1189 AFGIVGKE
+1189 
-1197 DVLRKCTTEESF
+1197 TE
-1209 INAVKVICAYE
+1209 
-1220 KIRYTKRENIKKN
+1220 
-1233 IDLIDKW
+1233 
-1240 KVVISKGNGGAGLL
+1240 L
-1254 SDDKPVAIL
+1254 SDDNLNSFI
-1263 GKAYISEPNSI
+1263 GEPGSI
-1274 CTDSLIPIGN
+1274 CTESYIAMGMELN
-1284 FDTKIEAQNLKKY
+1284 LTKIMAINLTKY
-1297 LSGKFLRFV
+1297 LKTKFLRFLH
-1306 VGILKVSQNLSQ
+1306 GIAKSSQDATAKT
-1318 NVYQFVPLQDF
+1318 YQFVPLQDF
-1329 SDKSD
+1329 SDESD

>member
-1 MISLENVSFENVFSY
+1 MISLENISFENVFSY

-108 LKASNIKPEKLVK
+108 LKASNIKPEKLAK

-140 INNEENLLGK
+140 INNEKNLLKK
-150 DIEKYTPI
+150 DIKVHTPI

-224 WKDDFN
+224 WEEDFN

-241 ASRKD
+241 GSKKD
-246 SSLKKLVASKKHFI
+246 SSLKELIVSKKKFV
-260 YFTSI
+260 YFASI
-265 QELRIS
+265 QDLRNS
-271 KTVGGTYDKND
+271 KTVGGIYDKND

-315 SNNNHN
+315 SNSSHN

-352 QDNKEKWGENHFGD
+352 QDSKEKWSNNHFGD

-420 ANIGDFIH
+420 ANIGDFVH

-442 DSKNNYPFANE
+442 DSQNNYPFATE

-502 EENKDALNS
+502 EENKDALNL

-733 ELERR
+733 DLERR
-738 KEILNNKAIAK
+738 KEILKNKAIAK

-926 YKLERL
+926 YKLKRL

-945 NLWIETV
+945 NLWIETIR
-952 KNNIFVI
+952 NNIFVI

-1005 FIKRIQRISF
+1005 FIKRIQRVSF

-1025 FDAIVGNPPYQENIS
+1025 FDAIVGNPPYMIMDGGAKASAKPIYNYFIES
-1040 SKEGNKSL
+1040 SKKV
-1048 SKQLYPTFIKNSI
+1048 
-1061 LLEPKYLSL
+1061 EPKYMSFIIPTRWYTGGKGLDDFRKSMLNDKHMEL
-1070 ITPSRWFT
+1070 IHDYLTP
-1078 ADAQDKSFK
+1078 
-1087 KLREFILRHQHFV
+1087 EYI
-1100 KIVNYPNNKLVF
+1100 F
-1112 SNVEIAGG
+1112 SNTNIRGG
-1120 VNYFLYNG
+1120 VCYFLWNKNYN
-1128 MYSGN
+1128 N
-1133 VEFVECYKDSTNV
+1133 EVDLIRV
-1146 VFRPLFEDNLD
+1146 VTHQNEK
-1157 IIISMNSN
+1157 IISD
-1165 INILNKIR
+1165 IKRKFKIKEVDIFIR
-1173 DRNDFQ
+1173 DAHAIAILDR
-1179 SMTNITLGRN
+1179 IL
-1189 AFGIVGKE
+1189 KE
-1197 DVLRKCTTEESF
+1197 
-1209 INAVKVICAYE
+1209 
-1220 KIRYTKRENIKKN
+1220 KN
-1233 IDLIDKW
+1233 IDFMTNYISSRKPFGIDGNFTESELFLSDKNELANIECYGKAKSIGYIKKDDVKNHKDWISVW
-1240 KVVISKGNGGAGLL
+1240 KVYMPYVNNIGTELN
-1254 SDDKPVAIL
+1254 DDNQNTFI
-1263 GKAYISEPNSI
+1263 GEPNSV
-1274 CTDSLIPIGN
+1274 CTETFLVAGA
-1284 FDTKIEAQNLKKY
+1284 ELNLNKYECIALSKY
-1297 LSGKFLRFV
+1297 LRSKFARF
-1306 VGILKVSQNLSQ
+1306 LHSLAKTSHHATAKT
-1318 NVYQFVPLQDF
+1318 YQFVPLQDF

>member
-1 MISLENVSFENVFSY
+1 MISLENISFENVFSY

-79 TQLAVKKEKDKI
+79 TQLAVKKEKNKI

-126 RVDLET
+126 RLDLET

-140 INNEENLLGK
+140 INNEKNLLKK
-150 DIEKYTPI
+150 DIKAYTPI

-224 WKDDFN
+224 WEEDFN

-241 ASRKD
+241 GSKKD
-246 SSLKKLVASKKHFI
+246 SSLKELIVSKKKFV
-260 YFTSI
+260 YFASI
-265 QELRIS
+265 QDLRNS
-271 KTVGGTYDKND
+271 KTVGGIYDKND

-315 SNNNHN
+315 SNSSHN

-352 QDNKEKWGENHFGD
+352 QDSKEKWSENHFGD

-405 WTGNIKIDLKPMPKN
+405 WTGNIKIDLKQMPKN
-420 ANIGDFIH
+420 ANIGDFVH

-442 DSKNNYPFANE
+442 DSQNNYPFATE

-502 EENKDALNS
+502 EENKDALNL

-546 MLAGA
+546 MLAGS

-569 CNMNGKIKTDCY
+569 CNLNGKIKTDCY

-629 GTKMKKL
+629 GTKMKEL

-774 TIENLTELVDDVS
+774 TIENLTELVDDIS

-817 LKIRDIVKSADD
+817 LKIRDIVKSADN

-945 NLWIETV
+945 NLWIEIV
-952 KNNIFVI
+952 RNNIFVI
-959 CKTKMAKYI
+959 CKTEMAKYI
-968 TNRTLLGYKQIDSN
+968 TNRTLLGYKQINLN

-993 DLLKSM
+993 DLLKCM
-999 TDKPES
+999 TDKTDR
-1005 FIKRIQRISF
+1005 FIKRIQRTSF
-1015 WLNEGNGIMK
+1015 WLNEGNEIMK
-1025 FDAIVGNPPYQENIS
+1025 FDAIVGNPPYMIMDGGAKASAKPIYNYFIES
-1040 SKEGNKSL
+1040 SKKVKPKYMSFIIPTRWYTGGKGLDDFRKSMLNDKHMELIHDYLTPEYIFSNTNIRGGVCYFLWNKDYNNEVDLIRVITHQNEKIVSDIKRKFKIEEVDIFIRDAQAILILDKIVKQETKLLSMYVSSL
-1048 SKQLYPTFIKNSI
+1048 KPFGFRGYFIK
-1061 LLEPKYLSL
+1061 
-1070 ITPSRWFT
+1070 
-1078 ADAQDKSFK
+1078 DKRFHLDK
-1087 KLREFILRHQHFV
+1087 
-1100 KIVNYPNNKLVF
+1100 N
-1112 SNVEIAGG
+1112 
-1120 VNYFLYNG
+1120 
-1128 MYSGN
+1128 
-1133 VEFVECYKDSTNV
+1133 
-1146 VFRPLFEDNLD
+1146 NLD
-1157 IIISMNSN
+1157 NPIICYGKGKLLGYVERAEVKNHIEWIDVWKIFTPRANN
-1165 INILNKIR
+1165 I
-1173 DRNDFQ
+1173 
-1179 SMTNITLGRN
+1179 G
-1189 AFGIVGKE
+1189 
-1197 DVLRKCTTEESF
+1197 TE
-1209 INAVKVICAYE
+1209 
-1220 KIRYTKRENIKKN
+1220 
-1233 IDLIDKW
+1233 
-1240 KVVISKGNGGAGLL
+1240 L
-1254 SDDKPVAIL
+1254 SDDNLNSFI
-1263 GKAYISEPNSI
+1263 GEPGSI
-1274 CTDSLIPIGN
+1274 CTESYIAMGMELN
-1284 FDTKIEAQNLKKY
+1284 LTKIMAINLTKY
-1297 LSGKFLRFV
+1297 LKTKFLRFLH
-1306 VGILKVSQNLSQ
+1306 GIAKSSQDATAKT
-1318 NVYQFVPLQDF
+1318 YQFVPLQDF
-1329 SDKSD
+1329 SDESD

>member
-1 MISLENVSFENVFSY
+1 MISLENISFENVFSY

-108 LKASNIKPEKLVK
+108 LKASNIKPEKLAK

-140 INNEENLLGK
+140 INNEKNLLKK
-150 DIEKYTPI
+150 DIKVHTPI

-224 WKDDFN
+224 WEEDFN

-241 ASRKD
+241 GSKKD
-246 SSLKKLVASKKHFI
+246 SSLKELIVSKKKFV
-260 YFTSI
+260 YFASI
-265 QELRIS
+265 QDLRNS
-271 KTVGGTYDKND
+271 KTVGGIYDKND

-315 SNNNHN
+315 SNSSHN

-352 QDNKEKWGENHFGD
+352 QDSKEKWSNNHFGD

-420 ANIGDFIH
+420 ANIGDFVH

-442 DSKNNYPFANE
+442 DSQNNYPFATE

-502 EENKDALNS
+502 EENKDALNL

-643 RVKRVYAEKA
+643 RVKRVYAEEA

-733 ELERR
+733 DLERR
-738 KEILNNKAIAK
+738 KEILKNKAIAK

-926 YKLERL
+926 YKLKRL

-945 NLWIETV
+945 NLWIETIR
-952 KNNIFVI
+952 NNIFVI

-1005 FIKRIQRISF
+1005 FIKRIQRVSF

-1025 FDAIVGNPPYQENIS
+1025 FDAIVGNPPYMIMDGGAKASAKPIYNYFIES
-1040 SKEGNKSL
+1040 SKKV
-1048 SKQLYPTFIKNSI
+1048 
-1061 LLEPKYLSL
+1061 EPKYMSFIIPTRWYTGGKGLDDFRKSMLNDKHMEL
-1070 ITPSRWFT
+1070 IHDYLTP
-1078 ADAQDKSFK
+1078 
-1087 KLREFILRHQHFV
+1087 EYI
-1100 KIVNYPNNKLVF
+1100 F
-1112 SNVEIAGG
+1112 SNTNIRGG
-1120 VNYFLYNG
+1120 VCYFLWNKNYN
-1128 MYSGN
+1128 N
-1133 VEFVECYKDSTNV
+1133 EVDLIRV
-1146 VFRPLFEDNLD
+1146 VTHQNEK
-1157 IIISMNSN
+1157 IISD
-1165 INILNKIR
+1165 IKRKFKIKEVDIFIR
-1173 DRNDFQ
+1173 DAHAIAILDR
-1179 SMTNITLGRN
+1179 IL
-1189 AFGIVGKE
+1189 KE
-1197 DVLRKCTTEESF
+1197 
-1209 INAVKVICAYE
+1209 
-1220 KIRYTKRENIKKN
+1220 KN
-1233 IDLIDKW
+1233 IDFMTNYISSRKPFGIDGNFTESELFLSDKNELANIECYGKAKSIGYIKKDDVKNHKDWISVW
-1240 KVVISKGNGGAGLL
+1240 KVYMPYVNNIGTELN
-1254 SDDKPVAIL
+1254 DDNQNTFI
-1263 GKAYISEPNSI
+1263 GEPNSV
-1274 CTDSLIPIGN
+1274 CTETFLVAGA
-1284 FDTKIEAQNLKKY
+1284 ELNLNKYECIALSKY
-1297 LSGKFLRFV
+1297 LRSKFARFLHSLAKTSHHATV
-1306 VGILKVSQNLSQ
+1306 KT
-1318 NVYQFVPLQDF
+1318 YQFVPLQDF

>member
-1 MISLENVSFENVFSY
+1 MISLENISFENVFSY

-140 INNEENLLGK
+140 INNEKNLLKK
-150 DIEKYTPI
+150 DIKAHTPI

-224 WKDDFN
+224 WEEDFN

-241 ASRKD
+241 GSKKD
-246 SSLKKLVASKKHFI
+246 SSLKELIVSKKKFV
-260 YFTSI
+260 YFASI
-265 QELRIS
+265 QDLRNS
-271 KTVGGTYDKND
+271 KTVGGIYDKND

-315 SNNNHN
+315 SNSSHN

-352 QDNKEKWGENHFGD
+352 QDSKEKWSNNYFGD

-420 ANIGDFIH
+420 ANIGDFVH

-442 DSKNNYPFANE
+442 DSQNNYPFATE

-490 KIVNVAGDGDSE
+490 NIVNVAGDGDSE
-502 EENKDALNS
+502 EENKDALNL

-733 ELERR
+733 DLERR
-738 KEILNNKAIAK
+738 KEILKNKAIAK

-926 YKLERL
+926 YKLKRL

-945 NLWIETV
+945 NLWIETIR
-952 KNNIFVI
+952 NNIFVI

-1005 FIKRIQRISF
+1005 FIKRIQRVSF

-1025 FDAIVGNPPYQENIS
+1025 FDAIVGNPPYMIMDGGAKASAKPIYNYFIES
-1040 SKEGNKSL
+1040 SKKVEPRYMSFIIPTRWYTGGKGLDDFRKSML
-1048 SKQLYPTFIKNSI
+1048 NDKHMELIHD
-1061 LLEPKYLSL
+1061 YL
-1070 ITPSRWFT
+1070 TP
-1078 ADAQDKSFK
+1078 
-1087 KLREFILRHQHFV
+1087 EYI
-1100 KIVNYPNNKLVF
+1100 F
-1112 SNVEIAGG
+1112 SNTNIRGG
-1120 VNYFLYNG
+1120 VCYFLWNKDYN
-1128 MYSGN
+1128 N
-1133 VEFVECYKDSTNV
+1133 EVDLIRV
-1146 VFRPLFEDNLD
+1146 VTHQNEK
-1157 IIISMNSN
+1157 IISD
-1165 INILNKIR
+1165 IKRKFKIKEVDIFIR
-1173 DRNDFQ
+1173 DAHAIAILDR
-1179 SMTNITLGRN
+1179 IL
-1189 AFGIVGKE
+1189 KE
-1197 DVLRKCTTEESF
+1197 
-1209 INAVKVICAYE
+1209 
-1220 KIRYTKRENIKKN
+1220 KN
-1233 IDLIDKW
+1233 IDFMTNYISSRKPFGIDGNFTESESFLSDKNELANIECYGKAKSIGYIKNDDVKNHKDWISVW
-1240 KVVISKGNGGAGLL
+1240 KVYMPYVNNIGTELN
-1254 SDDKPVAIL
+1254 DDNQNTFI
-1263 GKAYISEPNSI
+1263 GEPNSV
-1274 CTDSLIPIGN
+1274 CTETFLVAGA
-1284 FDTKIEAQNLKKY
+1284 ELNLNKYECIALSKY
-1297 LSGKFLRFV
+1297 LRSKFARF
-1306 VGILKVSQNLSQ
+1306 LHSLAKTSHHATAKT
-1318 NVYQFVPLQDF
+1318 YQFVPLQDF

-1348 YAKYKFSKDEIDYVE
+1348 YVKYKFSKDEIDYVE

>member
-1 MISLENVSFENVFSY
+1 M
-16 KLIYI
+16 
-21 LAINDEAHEGLLKI
+21 
-35 GDATLKTDQPIEKL
+35 
-49 IPNCSLLNK
+49 
-58 SAKKRIETYT
+58 
-68 NTAGIDYKLLY
+68 
-79 TQLAVKKEKDKI
+79 
-91 DKKDKLVAFRD
+91 AFRD

-126 RVDLET
+126 RLDLET

-140 INNEENLLGK
+140 INNEKNLLKK
-150 DIEKYTPI
+150 DIKAYTPI

-224 WKDDFN
+224 WEEDFN

-241 ASRKD
+241 GSKKD
-246 SSLKKLVASKKHFI
+246 SSLKELIVSKKKFV
-260 YFTSI
+260 YFASI
-265 QELRIS
+265 QDLRNS
-271 KTVGGTYDKND
+271 KTVGGIYDKND

-315 SNNNHN
+315 SNSSHN

-352 QDNKEKWGENHFGD
+352 QDSKEKWSENHFGD

-405 WTGNIKIDLKPMPKN
+405 WTGNIKIDLKQMPKN
-420 ANIGDFIH
+420 ANIGDFVH

-442 DSKNNYPFANE
+442 DSQNNYPFATE

-502 EENKDALNS
+502 EENKDALNL

-546 MLAGA
+546 MLAGS

-569 CNMNGKIKTDCY
+569 CNLNGKIKTDCY

-629 GTKMKKL
+629 GTKMKEL

-817 LKIRDIVKSADD
+817 LKIRDIVKSADN

-945 NLWIETV
+945 NLWIEIV
-952 KNNIFVI
+952 RNNIFVI
-959 CKTKMAKYI
+959 CKTEMAKYI
-968 TNRTLLGYKQIDSN
+968 TNRTLLGYKQINLN

-993 DLLKSM
+993 DLLKCM
-999 TDKPES
+999 TDKTDR
-1005 FIKRIQRISF
+1005 FIKRIQRTSF
-1015 WLNEGNGIMK
+1015 WLNEGNEIMK
-1025 FDAIVGNPPYQENIS
+1025 FDAIVGNPPYMIMDGGAKASAKPIYNYFIES
-1040 SKEGNKSL
+1040 SKKVKPKYMSFIIPTRWYTGGKGLDDFRKSMLNDKHMELIHDYLTPEYIFSNTNIRGGVCYFLWNKDYNNEVDLIRVITHQNEKIVSDIKRKFKIEEVDIFIRDAQAILILDKIVKQETKLLSMYVSSL
-1048 SKQLYPTFIKNSI
+1048 KPFGFRGYFIK
-1061 LLEPKYLSL
+1061 
-1070 ITPSRWFT
+1070 
-1078 ADAQDKSFK
+1078 DKRFHLDK
-1087 KLREFILRHQHFV
+1087 
-1100 KIVNYPNNKLVF
+1100 N
-1112 SNVEIAGG
+1112 
-1120 VNYFLYNG
+1120 
-1128 MYSGN
+1128 
-1133 VEFVECYKDSTNV
+1133 
-1146 VFRPLFEDNLD
+1146 NLD
-1157 IIISMNSN
+1157 NPIICYGKGKLLGYVERAEVKNHIEWIDVWKIFTPRANN
-1165 INILNKIR
+1165 I
-1173 DRNDFQ
+1173 
-1179 SMTNITLGRN
+1179 G
-1189 AFGIVGKE
+1189 
-1197 DVLRKCTTEESF
+1197 TE
-1209 INAVKVICAYE
+1209 
-1220 KIRYTKRENIKKN
+1220 
-1233 IDLIDKW
+1233 
-1240 KVVISKGNGGAGLL
+1240 L
-1254 SDDKPVAIL
+1254 SDDNLNSFI
-1263 GKAYISEPNSI
+1263 GEPGSI
-1274 CTDSLIPIGN
+1274 CTESYIAMGMELN
-1284 FDTKIEAQNLKKY
+1284 LTKIMAINLTKY
-1297 LSGKFLRFV
+1297 LKTKFLRFLH
-1306 VGILKVSQNLSQ
+1306 GIAKSSQDATAKT
-1318 NVYQFVPLQDF
+1318 YQFVPLQDF
-1329 SDKSD
+1329 SDESD

>member
-1 MISLENVSFENVFSY
+1 MISLENISFENVFSY

-79 TQLAVKKEKDKI
+79 TQLAVKKEKNKI

-140 INNEENLLGK
+140 INNEKNLLKK
-150 DIEKYTPI
+150 DIKAHTPI

-224 WKDDFN
+224 WEEDFN

-241 ASRKD
+241 GSKKD
-246 SSLKKLVASKKHFI
+246 SSLKELIVSKKKFV
-260 YFTSI
+260 YFASI
-265 QELRIS
+265 QDLRNS
-271 KTVGGTYDKND
+271 KTVGGIYDKND

-315 SNNNHN
+315 SNSSHN

-352 QDNKEKWGENHFGD
+352 QDSKEKWSENHFGD

-405 WTGNIKIDLKPMPKN
+405 WTGNIKIDLKQMPKN
-420 ANIGDFIH
+420 ANIGDFVH

-442 DSKNNYPFANE
+442 DSQNNYPFATE

-502 EENKDALNS
+502 EENKDALNL

-546 MLAGA
+546 MLAGS

-569 CNMNGKIKTDCY
+569 CNLNGKIKTDCY

-686 EQTKSLGKTK
+686 EQTKSLGKSK
-696 QIDINKQGLTDEE
+696 KIDINKQGLIDEE
-709 YEELE
+709 HEEISK
-714 RLEKKQK
+714 RAQK
-721 KNKKELTPEEKE
+721 KNKKQLTAEDKEL
-733 ELERR
+733 
-738 KEILNNKAIAK
+738 LNNKAIAK

-817 LKIRDIVKSADD
+817 LKIRDIVKSADN

-867 CLGGYDFFDEEHLE
+867 CLGGYDFFDEVHLE

-952 KNNIFVI
+952 RNNIFVI
-959 CKTKMAKYI
+959 CKTEMAKYI
-968 TNRTLLGYKQIDSN
+968 TNRTLLGYKQINLN

-993 DLLKSM
+993 DLLKCM
-999 TDKPES
+999 TDKTDR
-1005 FIKRIQRISF
+1005 FIKRIQRTSF
-1015 WLNEGNGIMK
+1015 WLNEGNEIMK
-1025 FDAIVGNPPYQENIS
+1025 FDAIVGNPPYMIMDGGAKASAKPIYNYFIES
-1040 SKEGNKSL
+1040 SKKV
-1048 SKQLYPTFIKNSI
+1048 K
-1061 LLEPKYLSL
+1061 PKYMSFIIPTRWYTGGKGLDDFRKSMLNDKHMEL
-1070 ITPSRWFT
+1070 IHDYLTP
-1078 ADAQDKSFK
+1078 
-1087 KLREFILRHQHFV
+1087 EYI
-1100 KIVNYPNNKLVF
+1100 F
-1112 SNVEIAGG
+1112 SNTNIRGG
-1120 VNYFLYNG
+1120 VCYFLWNKDYN
-1128 MYSGN
+1128 N
-1133 VEFVECYKDSTNV
+1133 EVDLIRV
-1146 VFRPLFEDNLD
+1146 VTHQNEK
-1157 IIISMNSN
+1157 IISD
-1165 INILNKIR
+1165 IKRKFKIKEVDIFIR
-1173 DRNDFQ
+1173 DAHAIAILDR
-1179 SMTNITLGRN
+1179 IL
-1189 AFGIVGKE
+1189 KE
-1197 DVLRKCTTEESF
+1197 
-1209 INAVKVICAYE
+1209 
-1220 KIRYTKRENIKKN
+1220 KN
-1233 IDLIDKW
+1233 IDFMTNYISSRKPFGIDGNFTESELFLSDKNELANIECYGKAKSIGYIKKDDVKNHKDWISVW
-1240 KVVISKGNGGAGLL
+1240 KVYMPYVNNIGTELN
-1254 SDDKPVAIL
+1254 DDNQNTFI
-1263 GKAYISEPNSI
+1263 GEPNSV
-1274 CTDSLIPIGN
+1274 CTETFLVAGA
-1284 FDTKIEAQNLKKY
+1284 ELNLNKYECIALSKY
-1297 LSGKFLRFV
+1297 LRSKFARF
-1306 VGILKVSQNLSQ
+1306 LHSLAKTSHHATAKT
-1318 NVYQFVPLQDF
+1318 YQFVPLQDF

>member
-1 MISLENVSFENVFSY
+1 MISLENISFENVFSY

-79 TQLAVKKEKDKI
+79 TQLAVKKEKNKI

-140 INNEENLLGK
+140 INNEKNLLKK
-150 DIEKYTPI
+150 DIKAHTPI

-224 WKDDFN
+224 WEEDFN

-241 ASRKD
+241 GSKKD
-246 SSLKKLVASKKHFI
+246 SSLKELIVSKKKFV
-260 YFTSI
+260 YFASI
-265 QELRIS
+265 QDLRNS
-271 KTVGGTYDKND
+271 KTVGGIYDKND

-315 SNNNHN
+315 SNSSHN

-352 QDNKEKWGENHFGD
+352 QDSKEKWSENHFGD

-405 WTGNIKIDLKPMPKN
+405 WTGNIKIDLKQMPKN
-420 ANIGDFIH
+420 ANIGDFVH

-442 DSKNNYPFANE
+442 DSQNNYPFATE

-502 EENKDALNS
+502 EENKDALNL

-733 ELERR
+733 DLERR
-738 KEILNNKAIAK
+738 KEILKNKAIAK

-926 YKLERL
+926 YKLKRL

-945 NLWIETV
+945 NLWIETIR
-952 KNNIFVI
+952 NNIFVI

-1005 FIKRIQRISF
+1005 FIKRIQRVSF

-1025 FDAIVGNPPYQENIS
+1025 FDAIVGNPPYMIMDGGAKASAKPIYNYFIES
-1040 SKEGNKSL
+1040 SKKVEPRYMSFIIPTRWYTGGKGLDDFRKSMLNDKHMELIHDYLTPEYIFSNTNIRGGVCYFLWNKDYNNEVDLIRVITHQNEKIVSDIKRKFKIEEVDIFIRDAQSILILDKIVKQETKLLSMYVSSL
-1048 SKQLYPTFIKNSI
+1048 KPFGFRGYFIK
-1061 LLEPKYLSL
+1061 
-1070 ITPSRWFT
+1070 
-1078 ADAQDKSFK
+1078 DKRFHLDK
-1087 KLREFILRHQHFV
+1087 
-1100 KIVNYPNNKLVF
+1100 N
-1112 SNVEIAGG
+1112 
-1120 VNYFLYNG
+1120 
-1128 MYSGN
+1128 
-1133 VEFVECYKDSTNV
+1133 
-1146 VFRPLFEDNLD
+1146 NLD
-1157 IIISMNSN
+1157 NPIICYGKGKLLGYVERAEVKNHIEWIDVWKIFTPRANN
-1165 INILNKIR
+1165 I
-1173 DRNDFQ
+1173 
-1179 SMTNITLGRN
+1179 G
-1189 AFGIVGKE
+1189 
-1197 DVLRKCTTEESF
+1197 TE
-1209 INAVKVICAYE
+1209 
-1220 KIRYTKRENIKKN
+1220 
-1233 IDLIDKW
+1233 
-1240 KVVISKGNGGAGLL
+1240 L
-1254 SDDKPVAIL
+1254 SDDNLNSFI
-1263 GKAYISEPNSI
+1263 GEPGSI
-1274 CTDSLIPIGN
+1274 CTESYIAMGMELN
-1284 FDTKIEAQNLKKY
+1284 LTKIMAINLTKY
-1297 LSGKFLRFV
+1297 LKTKFLRFLH
-1306 VGILKVSQNLSQ
+1306 GIAKSSQDATAKT
-1318 NVYQFVPLQDF
+1318 YQFVPLQDF

>member
-1 MISLENVSFENVFSY
+1 MESSIFENVFSY

-21 LAINDEAHEGLLKI
+21 LAINDEAHKGLLKI
-35 GDATLKTDQPIEKL
+35 GDATLKTDEPIEKL
-49 IPNCSLLNK
+49 KPCCSLLNK
-58 SAKKRIETYT
+58 SARKRIEKYT

-79 TQLAVKKEKDKI
+79 TQLAVKKKGN
-91 DKKDKLVAFRD
+91 KLIAFRD

-140 INNEENLLGK
+140 INNEDSLLGK
-150 DIEKYTPI
+150 NIKAYTPI

-173 LFTSTKKKEFS
+173 LFTSSKKKEFN

-212 IIITHRPVVDKG
+212 IIITHRPVVDEG
-224 WKDDFN
+224 WKDDFD

-241 ASRKD
+241 GSRKY

-271 KTVGGTYDKND
+271 KTVGGNYDKNE
-282 DVFDTEWDLVIV
+282 DVFNTEWDLVIV

-315 SNNNHN
+315 SNSKHN

-338 NDEKCVYT
+338 NDEKCIYT

-352 QDNKEKWGENHFGD
+352 QDSKEKWSENHFGD

-390 YVEDKAFNFKEFFRT
+390 YIEDKAFNFKEFFRT

-428 ENDIISFLNLITKK
+428 EDDIQSFLNLITKK
-442 DSKNNYPFANE
+442 DSKNNYPFATE
-453 KYRDLFRHTL
+453 RYRDLFRHTL
-463 WMVPGVKE
+463 WIVPGVKE
-471 AKALSELMKSHP
+471 AKALSELMKVHP

-502 EENKDALNS
+502 EENKNALTL

-546 MLAGA
+546 MLAGS

-586 PDRALKVIA
+586 PDRTLKVIA

-629 GTKMKKL
+629 GTKMKEL

-714 RLEKKQK
+714 RLKKKQ
-721 KNKKELTPEEKE
+721 KNKKELTPEEE
-733 ELERR
+733 AELERR
-738 KEILNNKAIAK
+738 KEALDNKAIAK
-749 SILRSISIRIPL
+749 SILRAISIRIPL

-800 FKEFIK
+800 FRDFIK

-817 LKIRDIVKSADD
+817 LKIRDIVKCADD

-940 TEDEN
+940 TEDEKD
-945 NLWIETV
+945 LWMETV
-952 KNNIFVI
+952 RNNIFVI
-959 CKTKMAKYI
+959 CKTEMAKYI
-968 TNRTLLGYKQIDSN
+968 TNRTLLGYKQIDLN

-993 DLLKSM
+993 DLLKCM
-999 TDKPES
+999 TDKTDR
-1005 FIKRIQRISF
+1005 FIKRIQRTNF
-1015 WLNEGNGIMK
+1015 WLKKGNEIMK
-1025 FDAIVGNPPYQENIS
+1025 FDAIVGNPPYMIMDGGAKASAKPIYNYFIES
-1040 SKEGNKSL
+1040 SKKV
-1048 SKQLYPTFIKNSI
+1048 
-1061 LLEPKYLSL
+1061 EPKYMSFIIPTRWYTGGKGLDDFRKNMLNDKHMEL
-1070 ITPSRWFT
+1070 IHDYLTPEYIFSNTNIRGGVCYFLWNKDYNNEVDLIRVVTHQNEKIISDIKRKFKIKEVDIFIR
-1078 ADAQDKSFK
+1078 DAQAIIILDKIIKQETELLSMYVSSLKPFGFRGYFIKDKRFHLDKK
-1087 KLREFILRHQHFV
+1087 KLDNPIICYGKGKLLGYVERAEV
-1100 KIVNYPNNKLVF
+1100 KNHIEWIDVWKVFTPRANNVGTEL
-1112 SNVEIAGG
+1112 N
-1120 VNYFLYNG
+1120 
-1128 MYSGN
+1128 
-1133 VEFVECYKDSTNV
+1133 D
-1146 VFRPLFEDNLD
+1146 DNL
-1157 IIISMNSN
+1157 N
-1165 INILNKIR
+1165 
-1173 DRNDFQ
+1173 
-1179 SMTNITLGRN
+1179 
-1189 AFGIVGKE
+1189 
-1197 DVLRKCTTEESF
+1197 SF
-1209 INAVKVICAYE
+1209 I
-1220 KIRYTKRENIKKN
+1220 
-1233 IDLIDKW
+1233 
-1240 KVVISKGNGGAGLL
+1240 G
-1254 SDDKPVAIL
+1254 KP
-1263 GKAYISEPNSI
+1263 GSI
-1274 CTDSLIPIGN
+1274 CTESYIAMGMDLN
-1284 FDTKIEAQNLKKY
+1284 LTKTMAINLTRY
-1297 LSGKFLRFV
+1297 LKTKFLRFLH
-1306 VGILKVSQNLSQ
+1306 GIAKSSQDATAKT
-1318 NVYQFVPLQDF
+1318 YQFVPLQDF

-1348 YAKYKFSKDEIDYVE
+1348 YAKYKFSKDEINYVE
-1363 SKIKPMAE
+1363 SKIKPMAK

>member
-1 MISLENVSFENVFSY
+1 MISLENISFENVFSY

-21 LAINDEAHEGLLKI
+21 LAINDEAHKGLLKI

-140 INNEENLLGK
+140 INNEKNLLKK
-150 DIEKYTPI
+150 DIKAHTPI

-173 LFTSTKKKEFS
+173 LFISTKKKEFS

-224 WKDDFN
+224 WEEDFN

-241 ASRKD
+241 GSKKD
-246 SSLKKLVASKKHFI
+246 SSLKELIVSKKKFV
-260 YFTSI
+260 YFASI
-265 QELRIS
+265 QDLRNS
-271 KTVGGTYDKND
+271 KTVGGIYDKND

-315 SNNNHN
+315 SNSNHN

-352 QDNKEKWGENHFGD
+352 QDSKEKWSENHFGD

-405 WTGNIKIDLKPMPKN
+405 WTGNIKIDLKQMPKN
-420 ANIGDFIH
+420 ANIGDFVH

-442 DSKNNYPFANE
+442 DSQNNYPFATE

-502 EENKDALNS
+502 EENKDALNL

-546 MLAGA
+546 MLAGS

-569 CNMNGKIKTDCY
+569 CNLNGKIKTDCY

-629 GTKMKKL
+629 GTKMKEL

-999 TDKPES
+999 TDKTGR
-1005 FIKRIQRISF
+1005 FIKRIQRVNF
-1015 WLNEGNGIMK
+1015 WLNEGNEIMK
-1025 FDAIVGNPPYQENIS
+1025 FDAIVGNPPYMIMDGGAKASAKPIYNYFIES
-1040 SKEGNKSL
+1040 SKKV
-1048 SKQLYPTFIKNSI
+1048 
-1061 LLEPKYLSL
+1061 EPKYMSFIIPTRWYTGGKGLDDFRKSMLNDKHMEL
-1070 ITPSRWFT
+1070 IHDYLTP
-1078 ADAQDKSFK
+1078 
-1087 KLREFILRHQHFV
+1087 EYI
-1100 KIVNYPNNKLVF
+1100 F
-1112 SNVEIAGG
+1112 SNTNIRGG
-1120 VNYFLYNG
+1120 VCYFLWNKDYN
-1128 MYSGN
+1128 N
-1133 VEFVECYKDSTNV
+1133 EVDLIRV
-1146 VFRPLFEDNLD
+1146 VTHQNEK
-1157 IIISMNSN
+1157 IISD
-1165 INILNKIR
+1165 IKRKFKIKEVDIFIR
-1173 DRNDFQ
+1173 DAHAIAILDR
-1179 SMTNITLGRN
+1179 IL
-1189 AFGIVGKE
+1189 KE
-1197 DVLRKCTTEESF
+1197 
-1209 INAVKVICAYE
+1209 
-1220 KIRYTKRENIKKN
+1220 KN
-1233 IDLIDKW
+1233 IDFMTNYISSRKPFGIDGNFTESESFLSDKNELANIECYGKAKSIGYIKKDDVTNHKDWISVW
-1240 KVVISKGNGGAGLL
+1240 KVYMPYVNNIGTELN
-1254 SDDKPVAIL
+1254 DDNQNTFI
-1263 GKAYISEPNSI
+1263 GEPNSV
-1274 CTDSLIPIGN
+1274 CTETFLVAGA
-1284 FDTKIEAQNLKKY
+1284 ELNLNKYECIALSKY
-1297 LSGKFLRFV
+1297 LRSKFARF
-1306 VGILKVSQNLSQ
+1306 LHSLAKTSHHATAKT
-1318 NVYQFVPLQDF
+1318 YQFVPLQDF
-1329 SDKSD
+1329 SDESD

>member
-1 MISLENVSFENVFSY
+1 MISLENISFENVFSY

-79 TQLAVKKEKDKI
+79 TQLAVKKEKNKI

-140 INNEENLLGK
+140 INNEKNLLKK
-150 DIEKYTPI
+150 DIKAYTPI

-224 WKDDFN
+224 WEEDFN

-241 ASRKD
+241 GSKKD
-246 SSLKKLVASKKHFI
+246 SSLKELIVSKKKFV
-260 YFTSI
+260 YFASI
-265 QELRIS
+265 QDLRNS
-271 KTVGGTYDKND
+271 KTVGGIYDKND

-315 SNNNHN
+315 SNSSHN

-352 QDNKEKWGENHFGD
+352 QDSKEKWSENHFGD

-405 WTGNIKIDLKPMPKN
+405 WTGNIKIDLKQMPKN
-420 ANIGDFIH
+420 ANIGDFVH

-442 DSKNNYPFANE
+442 DSQNNYPFATE

-502 EENKDALNS
+502 EENKDALNL

-546 MLAGA
+546 MLAGS

-569 CNMNGKIKTDCY
+569 CNLNGKIKTDCY

-629 GTKMKKL
+629 GTKMKEL

-817 LKIRDIVKSADD
+817 LKIRDIVKSADN

-932 KAVKNEIS
+932 KAVKNEIF

-945 NLWIETV
+945 NLWIEIV
-952 KNNIFVI
+952 RNNIFVI
-959 CKTKMAKYI
+959 CKTEMAKYI
-968 TNRTLLGYKQIDSN
+968 TNRTLLGYKQINLN

-993 DLLKSM
+993 DLLKCM
-999 TDKPES
+999 TDKTGR
-1005 FIKRIQRISF
+1005 FIKRIQRVNF
-1015 WLNEGNGIMK
+1015 WLNEGNEIMK
-1025 FDAIVGNPPYQENIS
+1025 FDAIVGNPPYMIMDGGAKASAKPIYNYFIES
-1040 SKEGNKSL
+1040 SKKV
-1048 SKQLYPTFIKNSI
+1048 
-1061 LLEPKYLSL
+1061 EPKYMSFIIPTRWYTGGKGLDDFRKSMLNDKHMEL
-1070 ITPSRWFT
+1070 IHDYLTP
-1078 ADAQDKSFK
+1078 
-1087 KLREFILRHQHFV
+1087 EYI
-1100 KIVNYPNNKLVF
+1100 F
-1112 SNVEIAGG
+1112 SNTNIRGG
-1120 VNYFLYNG
+1120 VCYFLWNKDYN
-1128 MYSGN
+1128 N
-1133 VEFVECYKDSTNV
+1133 EVDLIRAVTHQNEK
-1146 VFRPLFEDNLD
+1146 
-1157 IIISMNSN
+1157 IISD
-1165 INILNKIR
+1165 IKRKFKIKEVDIFIR
-1173 DRNDFQ
+1173 DAHAIAILDR
-1179 SMTNITLGRN
+1179 IL
-1189 AFGIVGKE
+1189 KE
-1197 DVLRKCTTEESF
+1197 
-1209 INAVKVICAYE
+1209 
-1220 KIRYTKRENIKKN
+1220 KN
-1233 IDLIDKW
+1233 IDFMTNYISSRKPFGIDGNFTESESFLSDKNELANIECYGKAKSIGYIKKDDVKNHKDWISVW
-1240 KVVISKGNGGAGLL
+1240 KVYMPYVNNIGTELN
-1254 SDDKPVAIL
+1254 DDNQNTFI
-1263 GKAYISEPNSI
+1263 GEPNSV
-1274 CTDSLIPIGN
+1274 CTETFLVAGA
-1284 FDTKIEAQNLKKY
+1284 ELNLNKYECIALSKY
-1297 LSGKFLRFV
+1297 LRSKFARF
-1306 VGILKVSQNLSQ
+1306 LHSLAKTSHHATAKT
-1318 NVYQFVPLQDF
+1318 YQFVPLQDF
-1329 SDKSD
+1329 SDESD

>member
-1 MISLENVSFENVFSY
+1 MISLENISFENVFSY

-79 TQLAVKKEKDKI
+79 TQLAVKKEKNKI

-140 INNEENLLGK
+140 INNEKNLLKK
-150 DIEKYTPI
+150 DIKVHTPI

-224 WKDDFN
+224 WEEDFN

-241 ASRKD
+241 GSKKD
-246 SSLKKLVASKKHFI
+246 SSLKELIVSKKKFV
-260 YFTSI
+260 YFASI
-265 QELRIS
+265 QDLRNS
-271 KTVGGTYDKND
+271 KTVGGIYDKND

-315 SNNNHN
+315 SNSSHN

-352 QDNKEKWGENHFGD
+352 QDSKEKWSENHFGD

-442 DSKNNYPFANE
+442 DSKNNYPFATE

-502 EENKDALNS
+502 EENKEALNS

-546 MLAGA
+546 MLAGS

-569 CNMNGKIKTDCY
+569 CNLNGKIKTDCY

-629 GTKMKKL
+629 GTKMKEL

-817 LKIRDIVKSADD
+817 LKIRDIVKSADN

-932 KAVKNEIS
+932 KVTKDEIS

-952 KNNIFVI
+952 RNNIFVI
-959 CKTKMAKYI
+959 CKTEMAKYI

-993 DLLKSM
+993 DLLKCM
-999 TDKPES
+999 TDKTGR
-1005 FIKRIQRISF
+1005 FIKRIQRVNF
-1015 WLNEGNGIMK
+1015 WLNEGNEIMK
-1025 FDAIVGNPPYQENIS
+1025 FDAIVGNPPYMIMDGGAKASAKPIYNYFIES
-1040 SKEGNKSL
+1040 SKKV
-1048 SKQLYPTFIKNSI
+1048 
-1061 LLEPKYLSL
+1061 EPKYMSFIIPTRWYTGGKGLDDFRKSMLNDKHMEL
-1070 ITPSRWFT
+1070 IHDYLTP
-1078 ADAQDKSFK
+1078 
-1087 KLREFILRHQHFV
+1087 EYI
-1100 KIVNYPNNKLVF
+1100 F
-1112 SNVEIAGG
+1112 SNTNIRGG
-1120 VNYFLYNG
+1120 VCYFLWNKDYN
-1128 MYSGN
+1128 N
-1133 VEFVECYKDSTNV
+1133 EVDLIRV
-1146 VFRPLFEDNLD
+1146 VTHQNEK
-1157 IIISMNSN
+1157 IISD
-1165 INILNKIR
+1165 IKRKFKIKEVDIFIR
-1173 DRNDFQ
+1173 DAHAIAILDR
-1179 SMTNITLGRN
+1179 IL
-1189 AFGIVGKE
+1189 KE
-1197 DVLRKCTTEESF
+1197 
-1209 INAVKVICAYE
+1209 
-1220 KIRYTKRENIKKN
+1220 KN
-1233 IDLIDKW
+1233 IDFMTNYISSRKPFGIDGNFTESESFLSDKNELANIECYGKAKSIGYIKKDDVKNHKDWISVW
-1240 KVVISKGNGGAGLL
+1240 KVYMPYVNNIGTELN
-1254 SDDKPVAIL
+1254 DDNQNTFI
-1263 GKAYISEPNSI
+1263 GEPNSV
-1274 CTDSLIPIGN
+1274 CTETFLVAGA
-1284 FDTKIEAQNLKKY
+1284 ELNLNKYECIALSKY
-1297 LSGKFLRFV
+1297 LRSKFARF
-1306 VGILKVSQNLSQ
+1306 LHSLAKTSHHATAKT
-1318 NVYQFVPLQDF
+1318 YQFVPLQDF
-1329 SDKSD
+1329 SDESD

>member
-1 MISLENVSFENVFSY
+1 MISLESSIFENVFSY

-21 LAINDEAHEGLLKI
+21 LAINDEAHKGLLKI
-35 GDATLKTDQPIEKL
+35 GDATLKTDEPIEKL
-49 IPNCSLLNK
+49 KPCCSLLNK
-58 SAKKRIETYT
+58 SARKRIEKYT

-79 TQLAVKKEKDKI
+79 TQLAVKKKGN
-91 DKKDKLVAFRD
+91 KLIAFRD

-140 INNEENLLGK
+140 INNEDSLLGK
-150 DIEKYTPI
+150 NIKAYTPI

-173 LFTSTKKKEFS
+173 LFTSSKKKEFN

-212 IIITHRPVVDKG
+212 IIITHRPVVDEG
-224 WKDDFN
+224 WKDDFD

-241 ASRKD
+241 GSRKY

-271 KTVGGTYDKND
+271 KTVGGNYDKNE
-282 DVFDTEWDLVIV
+282 DVFNTEWDLVIV

-315 SNNNHN
+315 SNSKHN

-338 NDEKCVYT
+338 NDEKCIYT

-352 QDNKEKWGENHFGD
+352 QDSKEKWSENHFGD

-390 YVEDKAFNFKEFFRT
+390 YIEDKAFNFKEFFRT

-428 ENDIISFLNLITKK
+428 EDDIQSFLNLITKK
-442 DSKNNYPFANE
+442 DSKNNYPFATE
-453 KYRDLFRHTL
+453 RYRDLFRHTL
-463 WMVPGVKE
+463 WIVPGVKE
-471 AKALSELMKSHP
+471 AKALSELMKVHP

-502 EENKDALNS
+502 EENKNALTL

-546 MLAGA
+546 MLAGS

-586 PDRALKVIA
+586 PDRTLKVIA

-629 GTKMKKL
+629 GTKMKEL

-714 RLEKKQK
+714 RLKKKQ
-721 KNKKELTPEEKE
+721 KNKKELTPEEE
-733 ELERR
+733 AELERR
-738 KEILNNKAIAK
+738 KEALDNKAIAK
-749 SILRSISIRIPL
+749 SILRAISIRIPL

-800 FKEFIK
+800 FRDFIK

-817 LKIRDIVKSADD
+817 LKIRDIVKCADD

-940 TEDEN
+940 TEDEKD
-945 NLWIETV
+945 LWMETV
-952 KNNIFVI
+952 RNNIFVI
-959 CKTKMAKYI
+959 CKTEMAKYI
-968 TNRTLLGYKQIDSN
+968 TNRTLLGYKQIDLN

-993 DLLKSM
+993 DLLKCM
-999 TDKPES
+999 TDKTDR
-1005 FIKRIQRISF
+1005 FIKRIQRTNF
-1015 WLNEGNGIMK
+1015 WLKKGNEIMK
-1025 FDAIVGNPPYQENIS
+1025 FDAIVGNPPYMIMDGGAKASAKPIYNYFIES
-1040 SKEGNKSL
+1040 SKKV
-1048 SKQLYPTFIKNSI
+1048 
-1061 LLEPKYLSL
+1061 EPKYMSFIIPTRWYTGGKGLDDFRKNMLNDKHMEL
-1070 ITPSRWFT
+1070 IHDYLTPEYIFSNTNIRGGVCYFLWNKDYNNEVDLIRVVTHQNEKIISDIKRKFKIKEVDIFIR
-1078 ADAQDKSFK
+1078 DAQAIIILDKIIKQETELLSMYVSSLKPFGFRGYFIKDKRFHLDKK
-1087 KLREFILRHQHFV
+1087 KLDNPIICYGKGKLLGYVERAEV
-1100 KIVNYPNNKLVF
+1100 KNHIEWIDVWKVFTPRANNVGTEL
-1112 SNVEIAGG
+1112 N
-1120 VNYFLYNG
+1120 
-1128 MYSGN
+1128 
-1133 VEFVECYKDSTNV
+1133 D
-1146 VFRPLFEDNLD
+1146 DNL
-1157 IIISMNSN
+1157 N
-1165 INILNKIR
+1165 
-1173 DRNDFQ
+1173 
-1179 SMTNITLGRN
+1179 
-1189 AFGIVGKE
+1189 
-1197 DVLRKCTTEESF
+1197 SF
-1209 INAVKVICAYE
+1209 I
-1220 KIRYTKRENIKKN
+1220 
-1233 IDLIDKW
+1233 
-1240 KVVISKGNGGAGLL
+1240 G
-1254 SDDKPVAIL
+1254 KP
-1263 GKAYISEPNSI
+1263 GSI
-1274 CTDSLIPIGN
+1274 CTESYIAMGMDLN
-1284 FDTKIEAQNLKKY
+1284 LTKTMAINLTRY
-1297 LSGKFLRFV
+1297 LKTKFLRFLH
-1306 VGILKVSQNLSQ
+1306 GIAKSSQDATAKT
-1318 NVYQFVPLQDF
+1318 YQFVPLQDF

-1348 YAKYKFSKDEIDYVE
+1348 YAKYKFSKDEINYVE
-1363 SKIKPMAE
+1363 SKIKPMAK

>member
-1 MISLENVSFENVFSY
+1 MISLENISFENVFSY

-58 SAKKRIETYT
+58 SAKKRIGTYT

-79 TQLAVKKEKDKI
+79 TQLAVKKEKNKI

-108 LKASNIKPEKLVK
+108 LKASNIKPEKLAK

-140 INNEENLLGK
+140 INNEKNLLKK
-150 DIEKYTPI
+150 DIKAHTPI

-224 WKDDFN
+224 WEEDFN

-241 ASRKD
+241 GSKKD
-246 SSLKKLVASKKHFI
+246 SSLKELIVSKKKFV
-260 YFTSI
+260 YFASI
-265 QELRIS
+265 QDLRNS
-271 KTVGGTYDKND
+271 KTVGGIYDKND

-315 SNNNHN
+315 SNSSHN

-352 QDNKEKWGENHFGD
+352 QDSKEKWSNNHFGD

-420 ANIGDFIH
+420 ANIGDFVH

-442 DSKNNYPFANE
+442 DSQNNYPFATE

-490 KIVNVAGDGDSE
+490 NIVNVAGDGDSE
-502 EENKDALNS
+502 EENKDALNL

-733 ELERR
+733 DLERR
-738 KEILNNKAIAK
+738 KEILKNKAIAK

-926 YKLERL
+926 YKLKRL

-945 NLWIETV
+945 NLWIETIR
-952 KNNIFVI
+952 NNIFVI

-1005 FIKRIQRISF
+1005 FIKRIQRVSF

-1025 FDAIVGNPPYQENIS
+1025 FDAIVGNPPYMIMDGGAKASAKPIYNYFIES
-1040 SKEGNKSL
+1040 SKKVEPRYMSFIIPTRWYTGGKGLDDFRKSML
-1048 SKQLYPTFIKNSI
+1048 NDKHMELIHD
-1061 LLEPKYLSL
+1061 YL
-1070 ITPSRWFT
+1070 TP
-1078 ADAQDKSFK
+1078 
-1087 KLREFILRHQHFV
+1087 EYI
-1100 KIVNYPNNKLVF
+1100 F
-1112 SNVEIAGG
+1112 SNTNIRGG
-1120 VNYFLYNG
+1120 VCYFLWNKDYN
-1128 MYSGN
+1128 N
-1133 VEFVECYKDSTNV
+1133 EVDLIRV
-1146 VFRPLFEDNLD
+1146 VTHQNEK
-1157 IIISMNSN
+1157 IISD
-1165 INILNKIR
+1165 IKRKFKIKEVDIFIR
-1173 DRNDFQ
+1173 DAHAIAILDR
-1179 SMTNITLGRN
+1179 IL
-1189 AFGIVGKE
+1189 KE
-1197 DVLRKCTTEESF
+1197 
-1209 INAVKVICAYE
+1209 
-1220 KIRYTKRENIKKN
+1220 KN
-1233 IDLIDKW
+1233 IDFMTNYISSRKPFGIDGNFTESESFLSDKNELANIECYGKAKSIGYIKKDDVKNHKDWISVW
-1240 KVVISKGNGGAGLL
+1240 KVYMPYVNNIGTELN
-1254 SDDKPVAIL
+1254 DDNQNTFI
-1263 GKAYISEPNSI
+1263 GEPNSV
-1274 CTDSLIPIGN
+1274 CTETFLVAGA
-1284 FDTKIEAQNLKKY
+1284 ELNLNKYECIALSKY
-1297 LSGKFLRFV
+1297 LRSKFARF
-1306 VGILKVSQNLSQ
+1306 LHSLAKTSHHATAKT
-1318 NVYQFVPLQDF
+1318 YQFVPLQDF

-1348 YAKYKFSKDEIDYVE
+1348 YVKYKFSKDEIDYVE

>member
-1 MISLENVSFENVFSY
+1 
-16 KLIYI
+16 
-21 LAINDEAHEGLLKI
+21 
-35 GDATLKTDQPIEKL
+35 
-49 IPNCSLLNK
+49 
-58 SAKKRIETYT
+58 
-68 NTAGIDYKLLY
+68 
-79 TQLAVKKEKDKI
+79 
-91 DKKDKLVAFRD
+91 
-102 YEVHNV
+102 
-108 LKASNIKPEKLVK
+108 
-121 SREWF
+121 
-126 RVDLET
+126 
-132 AKKAIEAV
+132 
-140 INNEENLLGK
+140 
-150 DIEKYTPI
+150 
-158 IFRPEQEEAIDKTVK
+158 
-173 LFTSTKKKEFS
+173 
-184 KMLWN
+184 
-189 AKMRFGKTVS
+189 MR
-199 ALEVIR
+199 
-205 QCKFNKT
+205 N
-212 IIITHRPVVDKG
+212 
-224 WKDDFN
+224 
-230 KIFYNEKNFIY
+230 
-241 ASRKD
+241 
-246 SSLKKLVASKKHFI
+246 
-260 YFTSI
+260 
-265 QELRIS
+265 S
-271 KTVGGTYDKND
+271 KTVGGIYDKND

-315 SNNNHN
+315 SNSSHN

-352 QDNKEKWGENHFGD
+352 QDSKEKWSNNHFGD

-420 ANIGDFIH
+420 ANIGDFVH

-442 DSKNNYPFANE
+442 DSQNNYPFATE

-502 EENKDALNS
+502 EENKDALNL

-733 ELERR
+733 DLERR
-738 KEILNNKAIAK
+738 KEILKNKAIAK

-926 YKLERL
+926 YKLKRL

-945 NLWIETV
+945 NLWIETIR
-952 KNNIFVI
+952 NNIFVI

-1005 FIKRIQRISF
+1005 FIKRIQRVSF

-1025 FDAIVGNPPYQENIS
+1025 FDAIVGNPPYMIMDGGAKASAKPIYNYFIES
-1040 SKEGNKSL
+1040 SKKV
-1048 SKQLYPTFIKNSI
+1048 
-1061 LLEPKYLSL
+1061 EPKYMSFIIPTRWYTGGKGLDDFRKSMLNDKHMEL
-1070 ITPSRWFT
+1070 IHDYLTP
-1078 ADAQDKSFK
+1078 
-1087 KLREFILRHQHFV
+1087 EYI
-1100 KIVNYPNNKLVF
+1100 F
-1112 SNVEIAGG
+1112 SNTNIRGG
-1120 VNYFLYNG
+1120 VCYFLWNKNYN
-1128 MYSGN
+1128 N
-1133 VEFVECYKDSTNV
+1133 EVDLIRV
-1146 VFRPLFEDNLD
+1146 VTHQNEK
-1157 IIISMNSN
+1157 IISD
-1165 INILNKIR
+1165 IKRKFKIKEVDIFIR
-1173 DRNDFQ
+1173 DAHAIAILDR
-1179 SMTNITLGRN
+1179 IL
-1189 AFGIVGKE
+1189 KE
-1197 DVLRKCTTEESF
+1197 
-1209 INAVKVICAYE
+1209 
-1220 KIRYTKRENIKKN
+1220 KN
-1233 IDLIDKW
+1233 IDFMTNYISSRKPFGIDGNFTESELFLSDKNELANIECYGKAKSIGYIKKDDVKNHKDWISVW
-1240 KVVISKGNGGAGLL
+1240 KVYMPYVNNIGTELN
-1254 SDDKPVAIL
+1254 DDNQNTFI
-1263 GKAYISEPNSI
+1263 GEPNSV
-1274 CTDSLIPIGN
+1274 CTETFLVAGA
-1284 FDTKIEAQNLKKY
+1284 ELNLNKYECIALSKY
-1297 LSGKFLRFV
+1297 LRSKFARF
-1306 VGILKVSQNLSQ
+1306 LHSLAKTSHHATAKT
-1318 NVYQFVPLQDF
+1318 YQFVPLQDF

-1348 YAKYKFSKDEIDYVE
+1348 YAKYKFSKDEIDYAE

>member
-1 MISLENVSFENVFSY
+1 MISLENISFENVFSY

-108 LKASNIKPEKLVK
+108 LKASNIKPEKLAK

-140 INNEENLLGK
+140 INNEKNLLKK
-150 DIEKYTPI
+150 DIKVHTPI

-224 WKDDFN
+224 WEEDFN

-241 ASRKD
+241 GSKKD
-246 SSLKKLVASKKHFI
+246 SSLKELIVSKKKFV
-260 YFTSI
+260 YFASI
-265 QELRIS
+265 QDLRNS
-271 KTVGGTYDKND
+271 KTVGGIYDKND

-315 SNNNHN
+315 SNSSHN

-352 QDNKEKWGENHFGD
+352 QDSKEKWSNNHFGD

-420 ANIGDFIH
+420 ANIGDFVH

-442 DSKNNYPFANE
+442 DSQNNYPFATE

-502 EENKDALNS
+502 EENKDALNL

-557 TYLQTIFRVQSP
+557 TYLQTIFHVQSP

-733 ELERR
+733 DLERR
-738 KEILNNKAIAK
+738 KEILKNKAIAK

-926 YKLERL
+926 YKLKRL

-945 NLWIETV
+945 NLWIETIR
-952 KNNIFVI
+952 NNIFVI

-1005 FIKRIQRISF
+1005 FIKRIQRVSF

-1025 FDAIVGNPPYQENIS
+1025 FDAIVGNPPYMIMDGGAKASAKPIYNYFIES
-1040 SKEGNKSL
+1040 SKKV
-1048 SKQLYPTFIKNSI
+1048 
-1061 LLEPKYLSL
+1061 EPKYMSFIIPTRWYTGGKGLDDFRKSMLNDKHMEL
-1070 ITPSRWFT
+1070 IHDYLTP
-1078 ADAQDKSFK
+1078 
-1087 KLREFILRHQHFV
+1087 EYI
-1100 KIVNYPNNKLVF
+1100 F
-1112 SNVEIAGG
+1112 SNTNIRGG
-1120 VNYFLYNG
+1120 VCYFLWNKNYN
-1128 MYSGN
+1128 N
-1133 VEFVECYKDSTNV
+1133 EVDLIRV
-1146 VFRPLFEDNLD
+1146 VTHQNEK
-1157 IIISMNSN
+1157 IISD
-1165 INILNKIR
+1165 IKRKFKIKEVDIFIR
-1173 DRNDFQ
+1173 DAHAIAILDR
-1179 SMTNITLGRN
+1179 IL
-1189 AFGIVGKE
+1189 KE
-1197 DVLRKCTTEESF
+1197 
-1209 INAVKVICAYE
+1209 
-1220 KIRYTKRENIKKN
+1220 KN
-1233 IDLIDKW
+1233 IDFMTNYISSRKPFGIDGNFTESELFLSDKNELANIECYGKAKSIGYIKKDDVKNHKDWISVW
-1240 KVVISKGNGGAGLL
+1240 KVYMPYVNNIGTELN
-1254 SDDKPVAIL
+1254 DDNQNTFI
-1263 GKAYISEPNSI
+1263 GEPNSV
-1274 CTDSLIPIGN
+1274 CTETFLVAGA
-1284 FDTKIEAQNLKKY
+1284 ELNLNKYECIALSKY
-1297 LSGKFLRFV
+1297 LRSKFARF
-1306 VGILKVSQNLSQ
+1306 LHSLAKTSHHATAKT
-1318 NVYQFVPLQDF
+1318 YQFVPLQDF

>member
-1 MISLENVSFENVFSY
+1 MISLENISFENVFSY

-35 GDATLKTDQPIEKL
+35 GDATLKTNQPIEKL

-140 INNEENLLGK
+140 INNEKNLLKK
-150 DIEKYTPI
+150 DIKAHTPI

-224 WKDDFN
+224 WEEDFN

-241 ASRKD
+241 GSKKD
-246 SSLKKLVASKKHFI
+246 SSLKELIVSKKKFV
-260 YFTSI
+260 YFASI
-265 QELRIS
+265 QDLRNS
-271 KTVGGTYDKND
+271 KTVGGIYDKND

-315 SNNNHN
+315 SNSSHN

-352 QDNKEKWGENHFGD
+352 QDSKEKWSNNYFGD

-420 ANIGDFIH
+420 ANIGDFVH

-442 DSKNNYPFANE
+442 DSQNNYPFATE

-502 EENKDALNS
+502 EENKDALNL

-733 ELERR
+733 DLERR
-738 KEILNNKAIAK
+738 KEILKNKAIAK

-817 LKIRDIVKSADD
+817 LKIRDIVKSADN

-926 YKLERL
+926 YKLKRL

-945 NLWIETV
+945 NLWIETIR
-952 KNNIFVI
+952 NNIFVI

-1005 FIKRIQRISF
+1005 FIKRIQRVSF

-1025 FDAIVGNPPYQENIS
+1025 FDAIVGNPPYMIMDGGAKASAKPIYNYFIES
-1040 SKEGNKSL
+1040 SKKVEPRYMSFIIPTRWYTGGKGLDDFRKSML
-1048 SKQLYPTFIKNSI
+1048 NDKHMELIHD
-1061 LLEPKYLSL
+1061 YL
-1070 ITPSRWFT
+1070 TP
-1078 ADAQDKSFK
+1078 
-1087 KLREFILRHQHFV
+1087 EYI
-1100 KIVNYPNNKLVF
+1100 F
-1112 SNVEIAGG
+1112 SNTNIRGG
-1120 VNYFLYNG
+1120 VCYFLWNKDYN
-1128 MYSGN
+1128 N
-1133 VEFVECYKDSTNV
+1133 EVDLIRV
-1146 VFRPLFEDNLD
+1146 VTHQNEK
-1157 IIISMNSN
+1157 IISD
-1165 INILNKIR
+1165 IKRKFKIKEVDIFIR
-1173 DRNDFQ
+1173 DAHAIAILDR
-1179 SMTNITLGRN
+1179 IL
-1189 AFGIVGKE
+1189 KE
-1197 DVLRKCTTEESF
+1197 
-1209 INAVKVICAYE
+1209 
-1220 KIRYTKRENIKKN
+1220 KN
-1233 IDLIDKW
+1233 IDFMTNYISSRKPFGIDGNFTESELFLSDKNELANIECYGKAKSIGYIKKDDVKNHKDWISVW
-1240 KVVISKGNGGAGLL
+1240 KVYMPYVNNIGTELN
-1254 SDDKPVAIL
+1254 DDNQNTFI
-1263 GKAYISEPNSI
+1263 GEPNSV
-1274 CTDSLIPIGN
+1274 CTETFLVAGA
-1284 FDTKIEAQNLKKY
+1284 ELNLNKYECIALSKY
-1297 LSGKFLRFV
+1297 LRSKFARF
-1306 VGILKVSQNLSQ
+1306 LHSLAKTSHHATAKT
-1318 NVYQFVPLQDF
+1318 YQFVPLQDF

-1339 SIAEIDQQL
+1339 SIAEINQQL
-1348 YAKYKFSKDEIDYVE
+1348 YVKYKFSKDEIDYVE

>member
-1 MISLENVSFENVFSY
+1 MISLENISFENVFSY

-140 INNEENLLGK
+140 INNEKNLLKK
-150 DIEKYTPI
+150 DIKAHTPI

-224 WKDDFN
+224 WEEDFN

-241 ASRKD
+241 GSKKD
-246 SSLKKLVASKKHFI
+246 SSLKELIVSKKKFV
-260 YFTSI
+260 YFASI
-265 QELRIS
+265 QDLRNS
-271 KTVGGTYDKND
+271 KTVGGIYDKND

-315 SNNNHN
+315 SNSSHN

-352 QDNKEKWGENHFGD
+352 QDSKEKWSNNHFGD

-420 ANIGDFIH
+420 ANIGDFVH

-442 DSKNNYPFANE
+442 DSQNNYPFATE

-502 EENKDALNS
+502 EENKDALNL

-733 ELERR
+733 DLERR
-738 KEILNNKAIAK
+738 KEILKNKAIAK
-749 SILRSISIRIPL
+749 SILESISIRIPL

-926 YKLERL
+926 YKLKRL

-945 NLWIETV
+945 NLWIETIR
-952 KNNIFVI
+952 NNIFVI

-1005 FIKRIQRISF
+1005 FIKRIQRVSF

-1025 FDAIVGNPPYQENIS
+1025 FDAIVGNPPYMIMDGGAKASAKPIYNYFIES
-1040 SKEGNKSL
+1040 SKKVEPRYMSFIIPTRWYTGGKGLDDFRKSML
-1048 SKQLYPTFIKNSI
+1048 NDKHMELIHD
-1061 LLEPKYLSL
+1061 YL
-1070 ITPSRWFT
+1070 TP
-1078 ADAQDKSFK
+1078 
-1087 KLREFILRHQHFV
+1087 EYI
-1100 KIVNYPNNKLVF
+1100 F
-1112 SNVEIAGG
+1112 SNTNIRGG
-1120 VNYFLYNG
+1120 VCYFLWNKDYN
-1128 MYSGN
+1128 N
-1133 VEFVECYKDSTNV
+1133 EVDLIRV
-1146 VFRPLFEDNLD
+1146 VTHQNEK
-1157 IIISMNSN
+1157 IISD
-1165 INILNKIR
+1165 IKRKFKIKEVDIFIR
-1173 DRNDFQ
+1173 DAHAIAILDR
-1179 SMTNITLGRN
+1179 IL
-1189 AFGIVGKE
+1189 KE
-1197 DVLRKCTTEESF
+1197 
-1209 INAVKVICAYE
+1209 
-1220 KIRYTKRENIKKN
+1220 KN
-1233 IDLIDKW
+1233 IDFMTNYISSRKPFGIDGNFTESESFLSDKNELANIECYGKAKSIGYIKKDDVKNHKDWISVW
-1240 KVVISKGNGGAGLL
+1240 KVYMPYVNNIGTELN
-1254 SDDKPVAIL
+1254 DDNQNTFI
-1263 GKAYISEPNSI
+1263 GEPNSV
-1274 CTDSLIPIGN
+1274 CTETFLVAGA
-1284 FDTKIEAQNLKKY
+1284 ELNLNKYECIALSKY
-1297 LSGKFLRFV
+1297 LRSKFARF
-1306 VGILKVSQNLSQ
+1306 LHSLAKTSHHATAKT
-1318 NVYQFVPLQDF
+1318 YQFVPLQDF

-1339 SIAEIDQQL
+1339 SIAEINQQL

>member
-1 MISLENVSFENVFSY
+1 
-16 KLIYI
+16 
-21 LAINDEAHEGLLKI
+21 
-35 GDATLKTDQPIEKL
+35 
-49 IPNCSLLNK
+49 
-58 SAKKRIETYT
+58 
-68 NTAGIDYKLLY
+68 
-79 TQLAVKKEKDKI
+79 
-91 DKKDKLVAFRD
+91 
-102 YEVHNV
+102 
-108 LKASNIKPEKLVK
+108 
-121 SREWF
+121 
-126 RVDLET
+126 
-132 AKKAIEAV
+132 
-140 INNEENLLGK
+140 
-150 DIEKYTPI
+150 
-158 IFRPEQEEAIDKTVK
+158 
-173 LFTSTKKKEFS
+173 
-184 KMLWN
+184 
-189 AKMRFGKTVS
+189 MR
-199 ALEVIR
+199 
-205 QCKFNKT
+205 N
-212 IIITHRPVVDKG
+212 
-224 WKDDFN
+224 
-230 KIFYNEKNFIY
+230 
-241 ASRKD
+241 
-246 SSLKKLVASKKHFI
+246 
-260 YFTSI
+260 
-265 QELRIS
+265 S
-271 KTVGGTYDKND
+271 KTVGGIYDKND

-315 SNNNHN
+315 SNSSHN

-352 QDNKEKWGENHFGD
+352 QDSKEKWSNNHFGD

-420 ANIGDFIH
+420 ANIGDFVH

-442 DSKNNYPFANE
+442 DSQNNYPFATE

-502 EENKDALNS
+502 EENKDALNL

-733 ELERR
+733 DLERR
-738 KEILNNKAIAK
+738 KEILKNKAIAK

-926 YKLERL
+926 YKLKRL

-945 NLWIETV
+945 NLWIETIR
-952 KNNIFVI
+952 NNIFVI

-1005 FIKRIQRISF
+1005 FIKRIQRVSF

-1025 FDAIVGNPPYQENIS
+1025 FDAIVGNPPYMIMDGGAKASAKPIYNYFIES
-1040 SKEGNKSL
+1040 SKKV
-1048 SKQLYPTFIKNSI
+1048 
-1061 LLEPKYLSL
+1061 EPKYMSFIIPTRWYTGGKGLDDFRKSMLNDKHMEL
-1070 ITPSRWFT
+1070 IHDYLTP
-1078 ADAQDKSFK
+1078 
-1087 KLREFILRHQHFV
+1087 EYI
-1100 KIVNYPNNKLVF
+1100 F
-1112 SNVEIAGG
+1112 SNTNIRGG
-1120 VNYFLYNG
+1120 VCYFLWNKNYN
-1128 MYSGN
+1128 N
-1133 VEFVECYKDSTNV
+1133 EVDLIRV
-1146 VFRPLFEDNLD
+1146 VTHQNEK
-1157 IIISMNSN
+1157 IISD
-1165 INILNKIR
+1165 IKRKFKIKEVDIFIR
-1173 DRNDFQ
+1173 DAHAIAILDR
-1179 SMTNITLGRN
+1179 IL
-1189 AFGIVGKE
+1189 KE
-1197 DVLRKCTTEESF
+1197 
-1209 INAVKVICAYE
+1209 
-1220 KIRYTKRENIKKN
+1220 KN
-1233 IDLIDKW
+1233 IDFMTNYISSRKPFGIDGNFTESELFLSDKNELANIECYGKAKSIGYIKKDDVKNHKDWISVW
-1240 KVVISKGNGGAGLL
+1240 KVYMPYVNNIGTELN
-1254 SDDKPVAIL
+1254 DDNQNTFI
-1263 GKAYISEPNSI
+1263 GEPNSV
-1274 CTDSLIPIGN
+1274 CTETFLVAGA
-1284 FDTKIEAQNLKKY
+1284 ELNLNKYECIALSKY
-1297 LSGKFLRFV
+1297 LRSKFARF
-1306 VGILKVSQNLSQ
+1306 LHSLAKTSHHATAKT
-1318 NVYQFVPLQDF
+1318 YQFVPLQDF

>member
-1 MISLENVSFENVFSY
+1 MISLENISFENVFSY

-140 INNEENLLGK
+140 INNEKNLLKK
-150 DIEKYTPI
+150 DIKAHTPI

-224 WKDDFN
+224 WEEDFN

-241 ASRKD
+241 GSKKD
-246 SSLKKLVASKKHFI
+246 SSLKELIVSKKKFV
-260 YFTSI
+260 YFASI
-265 QELRIS
+265 QDLRNS
-271 KTVGGTYDKND
+271 KTVGGIYDKND

-315 SNNNHN
+315 SNSSHN

-352 QDNKEKWGENHFGD
+352 QDSKEKWSNNHFGD

-420 ANIGDFIH
+420 ANIGDFVH

-442 DSKNNYPFANE
+442 DSQNNYPFATE

-502 EENKDALNS
+502 EENKDALNL

-686 EQTKSLGKTK
+686 EQTKSLGKSK
-696 QIDINKQGLTDEE
+696 KIDINKQGLIDEE
-709 YEELE
+709 HEEISK
-714 RLEKKQK
+714 RAQK
-721 KNKKELTPEEKE
+721 KNKKQLTAEDKEL
-733 ELERR
+733 
-738 KEILNNKAIAK
+738 LNNKAIAK

-787 WQEFMPKGVTKDL
+787 WQEFMLKGVTKDL

-806 YYDKEVFIVAG
+806 YYDEEVFIVAG
-817 LKIRDIVKSADD
+817 LKIRDIVKSADN

-867 CLGGYDFFDEEHLE
+867 CLGGYDFFDEVHLE

-952 KNNIFVI
+952 RNNIFVI
-959 CKTKMAKYI
+959 CKTEMAKYI
-968 TNRTLLGYKQIDSN
+968 TNRTLLGYKQINLN

-993 DLLKSM
+993 DLLKCM
-999 TDKPES
+999 TDKTDR
-1005 FIKRIQRISF
+1005 FIKRIQRTSF
-1015 WLNEGNGIMK
+1015 WLNEGNEIMK
-1025 FDAIVGNPPYQENIS
+1025 FDAIVGNPPYMIMDGGAKASAKPIYNYFIES
-1040 SKEGNKSL
+1040 SKKVKPKYMSFIIPTRWYTGGKGLDDFRKSMLNDKHMELIHDYLTPEYIFSNTNIRGGVCYFLWNKDYNNEVDLIRVITHQNEKIVSDIKRKFKIEEVDIFIRDAQSILILDKIVKQETKLLSMYVSSL
-1048 SKQLYPTFIKNSI
+1048 KPFGFRGYFIK
-1061 LLEPKYLSL
+1061 
-1070 ITPSRWFT
+1070 
-1078 ADAQDKSFK
+1078 DKRFHLDK
-1087 KLREFILRHQHFV
+1087 
-1100 KIVNYPNNKLVF
+1100 N
-1112 SNVEIAGG
+1112 
-1120 VNYFLYNG
+1120 
-1128 MYSGN
+1128 
-1133 VEFVECYKDSTNV
+1133 
-1146 VFRPLFEDNLD
+1146 NLD
-1157 IIISMNSN
+1157 NPIICYGKGKLLGYVERAEVKNHIEWIDVWKIFTPRANN
-1165 INILNKIR
+1165 I
-1173 DRNDFQ
+1173 
-1179 SMTNITLGRN
+1179 G
-1189 AFGIVGKE
+1189 
-1197 DVLRKCTTEESF
+1197 TE
-1209 INAVKVICAYE
+1209 
-1220 KIRYTKRENIKKN
+1220 
-1233 IDLIDKW
+1233 
-1240 KVVISKGNGGAGLL
+1240 L
-1254 SDDKPVAIL
+1254 SDDNLNSFI
-1263 GKAYISEPNSI
+1263 GEPGSI
-1274 CTDSLIPIGN
+1274 CTESYIAMGMELN
-1284 FDTKIEAQNLKKY
+1284 LTKIMAINLTKY
-1297 LSGKFLRFV
+1297 LKTKFLRFLH
-1306 VGILKVSQNLSQ
+1306 GIAKSSQDATAKT
-1318 NVYQFVPLQDF
+1318 YQFVPLQDF

>member
-1 MISLENVSFENVFSY
+1 MISLENISFENVFSY

-140 INNEENLLGK
+140 INNEKNLLKK
-150 DIEKYTPI
+150 DIKAHTPI

-224 WKDDFN
+224 WEEDFN

-241 ASRKD
+241 GSKKD
-246 SSLKKLVASKKHFI
+246 SSLKELIVSKKKFV
-260 YFTSI
+260 YFASI
-265 QELRIS
+265 QDLRNS
-271 KTVGGTYDKND
+271 KTVGGIYDKND

-294 DEAHEGTTTALGDEV
+294 DEAHEGTTTVLGDEV

-315 SNNNHN
+315 SNSNHN

-352 QDNKEKWGENHFGD
+352 QDSKEKWSENHFGD

-405 WTGNIKIDLKPMPKN
+405 WTGNIKIDLKQMPKN
-420 ANIGDFIH
+420 ANIGDFVH

-442 DSKNNYPFANE
+442 DSQNNYPFATE

-502 EENKDALNS
+502 EENKDALNL

-817 LKIRDIVKSADD
+817 LKIRDIVKSADN

-952 KNNIFVI
+952 RNNIFVI
-959 CKTKMAKYI
+959 CKTEMAKYI
-968 TNRTLLGYKQIDSN
+968 TNRTLLGYKQINLN

-993 DLLKSM
+993 DLLKCM
-999 TDKPES
+999 TDKTDR
-1005 FIKRIQRISF
+1005 FIKRIQRTSF
-1015 WLNEGNGIMK
+1015 WLNEGNEIMK
-1025 FDAIVGNPPYQENIS
+1025 FDAIVGNPPYMIMDGGAKASAKPIYNYFIES
-1040 SKEGNKSL
+1040 SKKV
-1048 SKQLYPTFIKNSI
+1048 K
-1061 LLEPKYLSL
+1061 PKYMSFIIPTRWYTGGKGLDDFRKSMLNDKHMEL
-1070 ITPSRWFT
+1070 IHDYLTP
-1078 ADAQDKSFK
+1078 
-1087 KLREFILRHQHFV
+1087 EYI
-1100 KIVNYPNNKLVF
+1100 F
-1112 SNVEIAGG
+1112 SNTNIRGG
-1120 VNYFLYNG
+1120 VCYFLWNKDYN
-1128 MYSGN
+1128 N
-1133 VEFVECYKDSTNV
+1133 EVDLIRV
-1146 VFRPLFEDNLD
+1146 VTHQNEK
-1157 IIISMNSN
+1157 IISD
-1165 INILNKIR
+1165 IKRKFKIKEVDIFIR
-1173 DRNDFQ
+1173 DAHAIAILDR
-1179 SMTNITLGRN
+1179 IL
-1189 AFGIVGKE
+1189 KE
-1197 DVLRKCTTEESF
+1197 
-1209 INAVKVICAYE
+1209 
-1220 KIRYTKRENIKKN
+1220 KN
-1233 IDLIDKW
+1233 IDFMTNYISSRKPFGIDGNFTESELFLSDKNELANIECYGKAKSIGYIKKDDVKNHKDWISVW
-1240 KVVISKGNGGAGLL
+1240 KVYMPYVNNIGTELN
-1254 SDDKPVAIL
+1254 DDNQNTFI
-1263 GKAYISEPNSI
+1263 GEPNSV
-1274 CTDSLIPIGN
+1274 CTETFLVAGA
-1284 FDTKIEAQNLKKY
+1284 ELNLNKYECIALSKY
-1297 LSGKFLRFV
+1297 LRSKFARF
-1306 VGILKVSQNLSQ
+1306 LHSLAKTSHHATAKT
-1318 NVYQFVPLQDF
+1318 YQFVPLQDF

>member
-1 MISLENVSFENVFSY
+1 MISLENISFENVFSY

-79 TQLAVKKEKDKI
+79 TQLAVKKEKNKI

-108 LKASNIKPEKLVK
+108 LKASNIKPEKLAK

-140 INNEENLLGK
+140 INNEKNLLKK
-150 DIEKYTPI
+150 DIKVHTPI

-224 WKDDFN
+224 WEEDFN

-241 ASRKD
+241 GSKKD
-246 SSLKKLVASKKHFI
+246 SSLKELIVSKKKFV
-260 YFTSI
+260 YFASI
-265 QELRIS
+265 QDLRNS
-271 KTVGGTYDKND
+271 KTVGGIYDKND

-315 SNNNHN
+315 SNSSHN

-352 QDNKEKWGENHFGD
+352 QDSKEKWSNNHFGD

-420 ANIGDFIH
+420 ANIGDFVH

-442 DSKNNYPFANE
+442 DSQDNYPFATE

-502 EENKDALNS
+502 EENKDALNL

-999 TDKPES
+999 TDKTGR
-1005 FIKRIQRISF
+1005 FIKRIQRVNF
-1015 WLNEGNGIMK
+1015 WLNEGNEIMK
-1025 FDAIVGNPPYQENIS
+1025 FDAIVGNPPYMIMDGGAKASAKPIYNYFIES
-1040 SKEGNKSL
+1040 SKKV
-1048 SKQLYPTFIKNSI
+1048 
-1061 LLEPKYLSL
+1061 EPKYMSFIIPTRWYTGGKGLDDFRKSMLNDKHMEL
-1070 ITPSRWFT
+1070 IHDYLTP
-1078 ADAQDKSFK
+1078 
-1087 KLREFILRHQHFV
+1087 EYI
-1100 KIVNYPNNKLVF
+1100 F
-1112 SNVEIAGG
+1112 SNTNIRGG
-1120 VNYFLYNG
+1120 VCYFLWNKDYN
-1128 MYSGN
+1128 N
-1133 VEFVECYKDSTNV
+1133 EVDLIRV
-1146 VFRPLFEDNLD
+1146 VTHQNEK
-1157 IIISMNSN
+1157 IISD
-1165 INILNKIR
+1165 IKRKFKIKEVDIFIR
-1173 DRNDFQ
+1173 DAHAIAILDR
-1179 SMTNITLGRN
+1179 IL
-1189 AFGIVGKE
+1189 KE
-1197 DVLRKCTTEESF
+1197 
-1209 INAVKVICAYE
+1209 
-1220 KIRYTKRENIKKN
+1220 KN
-1233 IDLIDKW
+1233 IDFMTNYISSRKPFGIDGNFTESESFLSDKNELANIECYGKAKSIGYIKKDDVKNHKDWISVW
-1240 KVVISKGNGGAGLL
+1240 KVYMPYVNNIGTELN
-1254 SDDKPVAIL
+1254 DDNQNTFI
-1263 GKAYISEPNSI
+1263 GEPNSV
-1274 CTDSLIPIGN
+1274 CTETFLVAGA
-1284 FDTKIEAQNLKKY
+1284 ELNLNKYECIALSKY
-1297 LSGKFLRFV
+1297 LRSKFARF
-1306 VGILKVSQNLSQ
+1306 LHSLAKTSHHATAKT
-1318 NVYQFVPLQDF
+1318 YQFVPLQDF
-1329 SDKSD
+1329 SDESD

>member
-1 MISLENVSFENVFSY
+1 MISLENISFENVFSY

-79 TQLAVKKEKDKI
+79 TQLAVKKEKNKI

-140 INNEENLLGK
+140 INNEKNLLKK
-150 DIEKYTPI
+150 DIKAHTPI

-224 WKDDFN
+224 WEEDFN

-241 ASRKD
+241 GSKKD
-246 SSLKKLVASKKHFI
+246 SSLKELIVSKKKFV
-260 YFTSI
+260 YFASI
-265 QELRIS
+265 QDLRNS
-271 KTVGGTYDKND
+271 KTVGGIYDKND

-315 SNNNHN
+315 SNSSHN

-352 QDNKEKWGENHFGD
+352 QDSKEKWSENHFGD

-405 WTGNIKIDLKPMPKN
+405 WTGNIKIDLKQMPKN
-420 ANIGDFIH
+420 ANIGDFVH

-442 DSKNNYPFANE
+442 DSQNNYPFATE

-502 EENKDALNS
+502 EENKDALNL

-557 TYLQTIFRVQSP
+557 TYLQTMFRVQSP

-733 ELERR
+733 DLERR
-738 KEILNNKAIAK
+738 KEILKNKAIAK

-926 YKLERL
+926 YKLKRL

-945 NLWIETV
+945 NLWIETIR
-952 KNNIFVI
+952 NNIFVI

-1005 FIKRIQRISF
+1005 FIKRIQRVSF

-1025 FDAIVGNPPYQENIS
+1025 FDAIVGNPPYMIMDGGAKASAKPIYNYFIES
-1040 SKEGNKSL
+1040 SKKVEPRYMSFIIPTRWYTGGKGLDDFRKSMLNDKHMELIHDYLTPEYIFSNTNIRGGVCYFLWNKDYNNEVDLIRVITHQNEKIVSDIKRKFKIEEVDIFIRDAQSILILDKIVKQETKLLSMYVSSL
-1048 SKQLYPTFIKNSI
+1048 KPFGFRGYFIK
-1061 LLEPKYLSL
+1061 
-1070 ITPSRWFT
+1070 
-1078 ADAQDKSFK
+1078 DKRFHLDK
-1087 KLREFILRHQHFV
+1087 
-1100 KIVNYPNNKLVF
+1100 N
-1112 SNVEIAGG
+1112 
-1120 VNYFLYNG
+1120 
-1128 MYSGN
+1128 
-1133 VEFVECYKDSTNV
+1133 
-1146 VFRPLFEDNLD
+1146 NLD
-1157 IIISMNSN
+1157 NPIICYGKGKLLGYVERAEVKNHIEWIDVWKIFTPRANN
-1165 INILNKIR
+1165 I
-1173 DRNDFQ
+1173 
-1179 SMTNITLGRN
+1179 G
-1189 AFGIVGKE
+1189 
-1197 DVLRKCTTEESF
+1197 TE
-1209 INAVKVICAYE
+1209 
-1220 KIRYTKRENIKKN
+1220 
-1233 IDLIDKW
+1233 
-1240 KVVISKGNGGAGLL
+1240 L
-1254 SDDKPVAIL
+1254 SDDNLNSFI
-1263 GKAYISEPNSI
+1263 GEPGSI
-1274 CTDSLIPIGN
+1274 CTESYIAMGMELN
-1284 FDTKIEAQNLKKY
+1284 LTKIMAINLTKY
-1297 LSGKFLRFV
+1297 LKTKFLRFLH
-1306 VGILKVSQNLSQ
+1306 GIAKSSQDATAKT
-1318 NVYQFVPLQDF
+1318 YQFVPLQDF

>member
-1 MISLENVSFENVFSY
+1 MISLENISFENVFSY

-79 TQLAVKKEKDKI
+79 TQLAVKKEKNKI

-140 INNEENLLGK
+140 INNEKNLLKK
-150 DIEKYTPI
+150 DIKAHTPI

-224 WKDDFN
+224 WEEDFN

-241 ASRKD
+241 GSKKD
-246 SSLKKLVASKKHFI
+246 SSLKELIVSKKKFV
-260 YFTSI
+260 YFASI
-265 QELRIS
+265 QDLRNS
-271 KTVGGTYDKND
+271 KTVGGIYDKND

-315 SNNNHN
+315 SNSSHN

-352 QDNKEKWGENHFGD
+352 QDSKEKWSNNHFGD

-420 ANIGDFIH
+420 ANIGDFVH
-428 ENDIISFLNLITKK
+428 ENDIISLLNLITKK
-442 DSKNNYPFANE
+442 DSQNNYPFATE

-502 EENKDALNS
+502 EENKDALNL

-733 ELERR
+733 DLERR
-738 KEILNNKAIAK
+738 KEILKNKAIAK

-993 DLLKSM
+993 DLLKCM
-999 TDKPES
+999 TDKTGR
-1005 FIKRIQRISF
+1005 FIKRIQRVNF
-1015 WLNEGNGIMK
+1015 WLNEGNEIMK
-1025 FDAIVGNPPYQENIS
+1025 FDAIVGNPPYMIMDGGAKASAKPIYNYFIES
-1040 SKEGNKSL
+1040 SKKV
-1048 SKQLYPTFIKNSI
+1048 
-1061 LLEPKYLSL
+1061 EPKYMSFIIPTRWYTGGKGLDDFRKSMLNDKHMEL
-1070 ITPSRWFT
+1070 IHDYLTP
-1078 ADAQDKSFK
+1078 
-1087 KLREFILRHQHFV
+1087 EYI
-1100 KIVNYPNNKLVF
+1100 F
-1112 SNVEIAGG
+1112 SNTNIRGG
-1120 VNYFLYNG
+1120 VCYFLWNKDYN
-1128 MYSGN
+1128 N
-1133 VEFVECYKDSTNV
+1133 EVDLIRV
-1146 VFRPLFEDNLD
+1146 VTHQNEK
-1157 IIISMNSN
+1157 IISD
-1165 INILNKIR
+1165 IKRKFKIKEVDIFIR
-1173 DRNDFQ
+1173 DAHAIAILDR
-1179 SMTNITLGRN
+1179 IL
-1189 AFGIVGKE
+1189 KE
-1197 DVLRKCTTEESF
+1197 
-1209 INAVKVICAYE
+1209 
-1220 KIRYTKRENIKKN
+1220 KN
-1233 IDLIDKW
+1233 IDFMTNYISSRKPFGIDGNFTESESFLSDKNELANIECYGKAKSIGYIKKDDVKNHKDWISVW
-1240 KVVISKGNGGAGLL
+1240 KVYMPYVNNIGTELN
-1254 SDDKPVAIL
+1254 DDNQNTFI
-1263 GKAYISEPNSI
+1263 GEPNSV
-1274 CTDSLIPIGN
+1274 CTETFLVAGA
-1284 FDTKIEAQNLKKY
+1284 ELNLNKYECIALSKY
-1297 LSGKFLRFV
+1297 LRSKFARF
-1306 VGILKVSQNLSQ
+1306 LHSLAKTSHHATAKT
-1318 NVYQFVPLQDF
+1318 YQFVPLQDF
-1329 SDKSD
+1329 SDESD

>member
-1 MISLENVSFENVFSY
+1 MISLENISFENVFSY

-140 INNEENLLGK
+140 INNEKNLLKK
-150 DIEKYTPI
+150 DIKAHTPI

-173 LFTSTKKKEFS
+173 LFISTKKKEFS

-224 WKDDFN
+224 WEEDFN

-241 ASRKD
+241 GSKKD
-246 SSLKKLVASKKHFI
+246 SSLKELIVSKKKFV
-260 YFTSI
+260 YFASI
-265 QELRIS
+265 QDLRNS
-271 KTVGGTYDKND
+271 KTVGGIYDKND

-315 SNNNHN
+315 SNSSHN

-352 QDNKEKWGENHFGD
+352 QDSKEKWSNNYFGD

-420 ANIGDFIH
+420 ANIGDFVH

-442 DSKNNYPFANE
+442 DSQNNYPFATE

-490 KIVNVAGDGDSE
+490 NIVNVAGDGDSE
-502 EENKDALNS
+502 EENKDALNL

-733 ELERR
+733 DLERR
-738 KEILNNKAIAK
+738 KEILKNKAIAK

-926 YKLERL
+926 YKLKRL

-945 NLWIETV
+945 NLWIETIR
-952 KNNIFVI
+952 NNIFVI

-1005 FIKRIQRISF
+1005 FIKRIQRVSF

-1025 FDAIVGNPPYQENIS
+1025 FDAIVGNPPYMIMDGGAKASAKPIYNYFIES
-1040 SKEGNKSL
+1040 SKKVEPRYMSFIIPTRWYTGGKGLDDFRKSML
-1048 SKQLYPTFIKNSI
+1048 NDKHMELIHD
-1061 LLEPKYLSL
+1061 YL
-1070 ITPSRWFT
+1070 TP
-1078 ADAQDKSFK
+1078 
-1087 KLREFILRHQHFV
+1087 EYI
-1100 KIVNYPNNKLVF
+1100 F
-1112 SNVEIAGG
+1112 SNTNIRGG
-1120 VNYFLYNG
+1120 VCYFLWNKDYN
-1128 MYSGN
+1128 N
-1133 VEFVECYKDSTNV
+1133 EVDLIRV
-1146 VFRPLFEDNLD
+1146 VTHQNEK
-1157 IIISMNSN
+1157 IISD
-1165 INILNKIR
+1165 IKRKFKIKEVDIFIR
-1173 DRNDFQ
+1173 DAHAIAILDR
-1179 SMTNITLGRN
+1179 IL
-1189 AFGIVGKE
+1189 KE
-1197 DVLRKCTTEESF
+1197 
-1209 INAVKVICAYE
+1209 
-1220 KIRYTKRENIKKN
+1220 KN
-1233 IDLIDKW
+1233 IDFMTNYISSRKPFGIDGNFTESESFLSDKNELANIECYGKAKSIGYIKKDDVKNHKDWISVW
-1240 KVVISKGNGGAGLL
+1240 KVYMPYVNNIGTELN
-1254 SDDKPVAIL
+1254 DDNQNTFI
-1263 GKAYISEPNSI
+1263 GEPNSV
-1274 CTDSLIPIGN
+1274 CTETFLVAGA
-1284 FDTKIEAQNLKKY
+1284 ELNLNKYECIALSKY
-1297 LSGKFLRFV
+1297 LRSKFARF
-1306 VGILKVSQNLSQ
+1306 LHSLAKTSHHATAKT
-1318 NVYQFVPLQDF
+1318 YQFVPLQDF

-1348 YAKYKFSKDEIDYVE
+1348 YVKYKFSKDEIDYVE

>member
-1 MISLENVSFENVFSY
+1 MISLENISFENVFSY

-140 INNEENLLGK
+140 INNEKNLLKK
-150 DIEKYTPI
+150 DIKAHTPI

-224 WKDDFN
+224 WEEDFN

-241 ASRKD
+241 GSKKD
-246 SSLKKLVASKKHFI
+246 SSLKELIVSKKKFV
-260 YFTSI
+260 YFASI
-265 QELRIS
+265 QDLRNS
-271 KTVGGTYDKND
+271 KTVGGIYDKND

-315 SNNNHN
+315 SNSSHN

-352 QDNKEKWGENHFGD
+352 QDSKEKWSNNYFGD

-420 ANIGDFIH
+420 ANIGDFVH

-442 DSKNNYPFANE
+442 DSQNNYPFATE

-490 KIVNVAGDGDSE
+490 NIVNVAGDGDSE
-502 EENKDALNS
+502 EENKDALNL

-733 ELERR
+733 DLERR
-738 KEILNNKAIAK
+738 KEILKNKAIAK

-926 YKLERL
+926 YKLKRL

-945 NLWIETV
+945 NLWIETIR
-952 KNNIFVI
+952 NNIFVI

-1005 FIKRIQRISF
+1005 FIKRIQRVSF

-1025 FDAIVGNPPYQENIS
+1025 FDAIVGNPPYMIMDGGAKASAKPIYNYFIES
-1040 SKEGNKSL
+1040 SKKVEPRYMSFIIPTRWYTGGKGLDDFRKSML
-1048 SKQLYPTFIKNSI
+1048 NDKHMELIHD
-1061 LLEPKYLSL
+1061 YL
-1070 ITPSRWFT
+1070 TP
-1078 ADAQDKSFK
+1078 
-1087 KLREFILRHQHFV
+1087 EYI
-1100 KIVNYPNNKLVF
+1100 F
-1112 SNVEIAGG
+1112 SNTNIRGG
-1120 VNYFLYNG
+1120 VCYFLWNKDYN
-1128 MYSGN
+1128 N
-1133 VEFVECYKDSTNV
+1133 EVDLIRV
-1146 VFRPLFEDNLD
+1146 VTHQNEK
-1157 IIISMNSN
+1157 IISD
-1165 INILNKIR
+1165 IKRKFKIKEVDIFIR
-1173 DRNDFQ
+1173 DAHAIAILDR
-1179 SMTNITLGRN
+1179 IL
-1189 AFGIVGKE
+1189 KE
-1197 DVLRKCTTEESF
+1197 
-1209 INAVKVICAYE
+1209 
-1220 KIRYTKRENIKKN
+1220 KN
-1233 IDLIDKW
+1233 IDFMTNYISSRKPFGIDGNFTESESFLSDKNELANIECYGKAKSIGYIKKDDVKNHKDWISVW
-1240 KVVISKGNGGAGLL
+1240 KVYMPYVNNIGTELN
-1254 SDDKPVAIL
+1254 DDNQNTFI
-1263 GKAYISEPNSI
+1263 GEPNSV
-1274 CTDSLIPIGN
+1274 CTETFLVAGA
-1284 FDTKIEAQNLKKY
+1284 ELNLNKYECIALSKY
-1297 LSGKFLRFV
+1297 LRSKFARF
-1306 VGILKVSQNLSQ
+1306 LHSLAKTSHHATAKT
-1318 NVYQFVPLQDF
+1318 YQFVPLQDF

-1348 YAKYKFSKDEIDYVE
+1348 YVKYKFSKDEIDYVE